1 MSNIQTTPEQLES
14 VLQSLAKNSLD
25 FKVTGTPIKS
35 TLTFNSVSRRIT
47 REDKDVLIFGNEC
60 DSQTMEINGNVCT
73 AHWYQMIP
81 DNFAKMELSCGVFH
95 KLLNKSDAS
104 LVWNSDSEW
113 YNIEWGNSSSYVKI
127 KGCLQA
133 VDLTTDGVDFTT
145 QGEPLTINFYDNS
158 NNLIPHLN
166 TLVLPIDNLPSLQ
179 TVKISYDGGE
189 ENVYSSQNKG
199 FFSGS
204 PTAMSYMGNGH
215 LLSKILYAP
224 NCINIFQ
231 ENNKEVIYKYPT
243 YYEDTGEQWVI
254 AAFDGQ
260 MALSTYQNNSTFNYV
275 DIELVQ
281 NNANVYDV
289 SVNLTSDQKHALDL
303 QHGMNRPIIKIKCG
317 NYEKKIDCF
326 DGIVEEA
333 QNGAI
338 FFGNTDL
345 LNHSSYPSYA
355 NWGFSY
361 RWGSSSLQVEF
372 STTETLPNEDIEI
385 EFIFGDSVS
394 VITPHYIDVSWPSQ
408 SNLHL
413 IKQAL
418 LNHLDIYVGLFFVG
432 DYNSSLTDLTDAF
445 NGCYNLLEFGQI
457 PFYATNFTRCFKDT
471 YFLESIGSFPIT
483 ATNITSCFDHSGVKE
498 INSIP
503 AVTSYNG
510 AFDYCRRL
518 KTIGKWDFVMQQNLT
533 SLFRCCS
540 QNTDL
545 SDFLIAFPSSTQ
557 QDLLKNFLIDT
568 TKSYDVSF
576 APLMIDQA
584 TFSLCYVQGMQ
595 IPISELENTLK
606 GFPVNTTSN
615 PYIVDVTELTDAE
628 TNFSNG
634 EDFTPSVLADAIIKG
649 GRYVSLAES
658 ANSVSSEY
666 FIGLLGPES
675 QYIVGADFSKCT
687 TIKSMTLCFVGCTN
701 LTTVVLPPSLRDNL
715 SAISGDEMSI
725 FQNLALYGTFVGCSA
740 LSSVIG
746 IPNNIEM
753 LIDTFANSGITQA
766 PNIPNS
772 VKVMSGTFAN
782 CENLTSISS
791 LPTSL
796 QLMNSC
802 FSGCSHLTSV
812 PSTITLKPLDNQ
824 FLLLG
829 EESGVVI
836 NEAFNGCKQL
846 TTSVTFTGPI
856 TKMLATFGDCAL
868 ITSVGPI
875 PSTVTDM
882 SSCFKGCHSLTTMP
896 VIPNGVTNLDSSF
909 ALCKALTSMTVL
921 PKTVKNMYQAFS
933 WCAALTSIN
942 IPSEVESLSHAFYG
956 TAITAVPPIPETCS
970 NLDYTFGYCQN
981 LITVKKIPKTVTSMN
996 NSFVHCISLETI
1008 EMWDAPHTLS
1018 YPPETPFSNCPKL
1031 TSVIPKNLYSYTF
1044 LRATVLSSKKSVVQW
1059 NGFDVPF
1066 GDFHYYLDKLPNN
1079 NSAQSIDDE
1088 HSPRITELIAANC
1101 IGADTVVEGSIQYE
1115 LQNTSNKKLKI
1126 TIDEDCLKETVTS
1139 FSKCFK
1145 GCTNVYE
1152 LEFPNS
1158 IETLTSMCEG
1168 CTNLSK
1174 ISTLSDNVRSLNS
1187 AFKGCPNLTSIERMP
1202 AGVNDLTSAFETSSS
1217 ANLDIGEWL
1226 LPLASMTTYPMQ
1238 DAFKNRNGTIG
1249 LNKRK
1254 LSTSSK
1260 KWYLVKF
1267 EVDTTTSPRSCVYS
1281 VYDLDN
1287 NLVKSDSFPIS
1298 TATINLSGKIDE
1310 LVISGDLTS
1319 SKIQKAINYRT
1330 QFTSKTALD
1339 PANPNFVL
1347 WAKDP
1352 KKVVSNF
1359 LNEAEKVES
1368 CPVGTILSG
1377 LYTTAPDG
1385 FLLCNGQEIAQADY
1399 PELYAVIG
1407 SLECCQSKNEGMF
1420 KVPDLRGRFL
1430 EGANGNMGK
1439 RIEAGLPNI
1448 TGSTGSVEYIGTNAI
1463 GAFSAK
1469 NEKCSFNNFQGYRS
1483 TGAVNFSA
1491 SKGETKT
1498 NGTLKTANE
1507 HHVYG
1512 ASDTVQPNS
1521 VCVNYIIKY

>member
-25 FKVTGTPIKS
+25 FKITGTPTKS

-73 AHWYQMIP
+73 AHWYQVIP

-104 LVWNSDSEW
+104 LVWNSDSEC

-127 KGCLQA
+127 KGCLVT

-166 TLVLPIDNLPSLQ
+166 ALVLPIDSLPSLQ

-199 FFSGS
+199 FCYGA
-204 PTAMSYMGNGH
+204 PLAMSYMGNGH

-224 NCINIFQ
+224 NCINIFR

-254 AAFDGQ
+254 AAWEGTMMLF
-260 MALSTYQNNSTFNYV
+260 TYQNNSTFNYV

-281 NNANVYDV
+281 NNANVYNV

-326 DGIVEEA
+326 DGIVEEV

-361 RWGSSSLQVEF
+361 QWGSSSLQVMF
-372 STTETLPNEDIEI
+372 STTETLPDEDIEI

-394 VITPHYIDVSWPSQ
+394 IITPHYIDVSWPSQ

-471 YFLESIGSFPIT
+471 YFLKSIGSFPVT

-518 KTIGKWDFVMQQNLT
+518 KTIEKWDFVMQQNLT

-634 EDFTPSVLADAIIKG
+634 ENFTPSVLADAIIKG
-649 GRYVSLAES
+649 GRYVSLVES

-666 FIGLLGPES
+666 FIHGLADPES
-675 QYIVGADFSKCT
+675 QTQYLVGADFSKCT
-687 TIKSMTLCFVGCTN
+687 TIKSMSACFVGCTN

-725 FQNLALYGTFVGCSA
+725 FQNLALYGTFVSCSA

-746 IPNNIEM
+746 IPNNIEI
-753 LIDTFANSGITQA
+753 LNYTFGESGITQA

-772 VKVMSGTFAN
+772 VKVMSQAFQN

-796 QLMNSC
+796 QIMNSC

-829 EESGVVI
+829 EKPGVVI
-836 NEAFNGCKQL
+836 NDVFNGCEQL

-856 TKMLATFGDCAL
+856 TEMRATFRDCAL
-868 ITSVGPI
+868 ITSVGTI

-882 SSCFKGCHSLTTMP
+882 SSCFGGCHSLTTMP
-896 VIPNGVTNLDSSF
+896 VIPNGVTKLDSSF
-909 ALCKALTSMTVL
+909 EQCNALTSMTVL
-921 PKTVKNMYQAFS
+921 PKTVKNMSYAFHG
-933 WCAALTSIN
+933 CAALTSIN
-942 IPSEVESLSHAFYG
+942 IPAEVENLYHAFYG

-970 NLDYTFGYCQN
+970 NLDYAFSYCQN
-981 LITVKKIPKTVTSMN
+981 LITVKKISKTVISMY
-996 NSFVHCISLETI
+996 NSFAHCISLETI
-1008 EMWDAPHTLS
+1008 EMWDAPHTLF
-1018 YPPETPFSNCPKL
+1018 YPPETPFNNCPNL

-1044 LRATVLSSKKSVVQW
+1044 LRATVFSKLDKSVVQW

-1079 NSAQSIDDE
+1079 DSAQSIDDE
-1088 HSPRITELIAANC
+1088 HSPRITELLAANC
-1101 IGADTVVEGSIQYE
+1101 IGADTAVEGSIQYE

-1126 TIDEDCLKETVTS
+1126 IIDEDCLKETVTS

-1226 LPLASMTTYPMQ
+1226 LPLASMATYPMQ

-1260 KWYLVKF
+1260 RWYLVKF
-1267 EVDTTTSPRSCVYS
+1267 EVDTTTSPHSCVYS

-1287 NLVKSDSFPIS
+1287 NLVRSDSFPTS

-1377 LYTTAPDG
+1377 LYTTAPTG
-1385 FLLCNGQEIAQADY
+1385 FLLCNGQEVAIADY
-1399 PELYAVIG
+1399 FELYTVIG
-1407 SLECCQSKNEGMF
+1407 SLAECQSKNEGMF
-1420 KVPDLRGRFL
+1420 KVPDLRSRFL
-1430 EGANGNMGK
+1430 EGANGNLGN

-1448 TGSTGSVEYIGTNAI
+1448 TGNLNSIMTDSGGSFS
-1463 GAFSAK
+1463 GAFYYNGK
-1469 NEKCSFNNFQGYRS
+1469 LRTRGWQGNDYDEIRHI
-1483 TGAVNFSA
+1483 GFDA
-1491 SKGETKT
+1491 SRLP
-1498 NGTLKTANE
+1498 NSL
-1507 HHVYG
+1507 YG
-1512 ASDTVQPNS
+1512 KSNTVQPPALT
-1521 VCVNYIIKY
+1521 VNYVIKY

>member
-25 FKVTGTPIKS
+25 FKITGTPTKS

-47 REDKDVLIFGNEC
+47 REDNDVLIFGNEC

-104 LVWNSDSEW
+104 LVWNSDSEC

-127 KGCLQA
+127 KGGLGL

-166 TLVLPIDNLPSLQ
+166 ALVLPIDNLPSLQ

-199 FFSGS
+199 FCYAEPS
-204 PTAMSYMGNGH
+204 AMSYMGNGH

-254 AAFDGQ
+254 ATFDGA
-260 MALSTYQNNSTFNYV
+260 MALFTYQNNSTFNYV

-281 NNANVYDV
+281 NNANVYNV

-326 DGIVEEA
+326 DGLVEEA

-361 RWGSSSLQVEF
+361 QWGSSSLQVMF
-372 STTETLPNEDIEI
+372 STTETLPDEDIEI

-394 VITPHYIDVSWPSQ
+394 IITPHYIDVSWPSQ

-471 YFLESIGSFPIT
+471 YFLKSIGSFPIT

-545 SDFLIAFPSSTQ
+545 SDFLIGFPSSTQ
-557 QDLLKNFLIDT
+557 RDLLKNFLIDT

-584 TFSLCYVQGMQ
+584 TLSLCYVQGMQ

-628 TNFSNG
+628 TNSSNLN
-634 EDFTPSVLADAIIKG
+634 EENFTPSVLADAIAKG
-649 GRYVSLAES
+649 GRYVSLVES

-666 FIGLLGPES
+666 FIYGLSGPNS
-675 QYIVGADFSKCT
+675 QYLVGVDFSKCT
-687 TIKSMTLCFVGCTN
+687 TIKSMFLCFAGCTN
-701 LTTVVLPPSLRDNL
+701 LTTAVLPPSLRDNL
-715 SAISGDEMSI
+715 SAVSGDEMSL
-725 FQNLALYGTFVGCSA
+725 FQNVALWGTFTGCSA

-753 LIDTFANSGITQA
+753 LVETFHNSGITQA

-772 VKVMSGTFAN
+772 VKVMASTFLN

-796 QLMNSC
+796 QSMTFC

-829 EESGVVI
+829 EEPGVVI
-836 NEAFNGCKQL
+836 DHAFEGCKQL

-856 TKMLATFGDCAL
+856 TEMFATFYDCAL

-875 PSTVTDM
+875 PSTVTGM
-882 SSCFKGCHSLTTMP
+882 SSCFEGCRSLTTMP
-896 VIPNGVTNLDSSF
+896 VIPNGVTNLGDSF
-909 ALCKALTSMTVL
+909 ALCEALTSMTVL
-921 PKTVKNMYQAFS
+921 PKTVKNMYHAFS
-933 WCAALTSIN
+933 YCSALTSIN
-942 IPSEVESLSHAFYG
+942 IPAEVESLSHAFYG
-956 TAITAVPPIPETCS
+956 TAITEVPPIPETCS
-970 NLDYTFGYCQN
+970 DLYYAFSHCQN
-981 LITVKKIPKTVTSMN
+981 LITVKKIPKTVTSMD
-996 NSFVHCISLETI
+996 NSFTHCTALETI

-1018 YPPETPFSNCPKL
+1018 YPPETPFSGCPNL

-1044 LRATVLSSKKSVVQW
+1044 LRATVFSKLDKSVVQW

-1066 GDFHYYLDKLPNN
+1066 GDFHYYLNKLPNN

-1088 HSPRITELIAANC
+1088 HSPRITELLAANC
-1101 IGADTVVEGSIQYE
+1101 IGADTAVEGSIQYE

-1126 TIDEDCLKETVTS
+1126 IIDEDCLKETVTS

-1217 ANLDIGEWL
+1217 AKLDIGEWL
-1226 LPLASMTTYPMQ
+1226 LPLASMATYPMQ

-1260 KWYLVKF
+1260 RWYLVKF
-1267 EVDTTTSPRSCVYS
+1267 EVDTTTSPHSCVYS

-1330 QFTSKTALD
+1330 PFTSKTALD

-1377 LYTTAPDG
+1377 LYSSAPTG
-1385 FLLCNGQEIAQADY
+1385 FLLCNGQEVAIADY
-1399 PELYAVIG
+1399 FELYTVIG
-1407 SLECCQSKNEGMF
+1407 SLAECQSENEGMF
-1420 KVPDLRGRFL
+1420 KIPNLQDRVLQ
-1430 EGANGNMGK
+1430 GANENLGTYK
-1439 RIEAGLPNI
+1439 EAGLPNI
-1448 TGSTGSVEYIGTNAI
+1448 TGRFRTKAGNHGSCFGLEEFRGCMYGSGSAGGSTDANGGQASRYA
-1463 GAFSAK
+1463 
-1469 NEKCSFNNFQGYRS
+1469 NFD
-1483 TGAVNFSA
+1483 A
-1491 SKGETKT
+1491 SRMP
-1498 NGTLKTANE
+1498 NSI
-1507 HHVYG
+1507 YG
-1512 ASDTVQPNS
+1512 KSNTVQPPALT
-1521 VCVNYIIKY
+1521 VNYVIKY

>member
-25 FKVTGTPIKS
+25 FKVTGTPTKS

-47 REDKDVLIFGNEC
+47 RENNDVFIFGNEC

-104 LVWNSDSEW
+104 LVWNSDSEC

-127 KGCLQA
+127 KGCLIT

-158 NNLIPHLN
+158 NNLIPHINGLI
-166 TLVLPIDNLPSLQ
+166 LPIDYLPSLQ

-199 FFSGS
+199 CCFGF

-215 LLSKILYAP
+215 LLSKILYAS

-254 AAFDGQ
+254 AAWEGTMILF
-260 MALSTYQNNSTFNYV
+260 TYQNISTFNYA

-281 NNANVYDV
+281 NNANVYNV
-289 SVNLTSDQKHALDL
+289 SANLTSDQKHALDL
-303 QHGMNRPIIKIKCG
+303 QHGMDRPIIKIKCG

-326 DGIVEEA
+326 DGIVEEV

-361 RWGSSSLQVEF
+361 QWGSSSLQVMF
-372 STTETLPNEDIEI
+372 STTETLPDEDIEI

-394 VITPHYIDVSWPSQ
+394 IITPHYIDVSWPSQ

-518 KTIGKWDFVMQQNLT
+518 KTIKKWDFVMQQNLT

-557 QDLLKNFLIDT
+557 RDLLKNFLIDT

-584 TFSLCYVQGMQ
+584 TLSLCYVQGMQ

-615 PYIVDVTELTDAE
+615 PYIIDVTELTDAE
-628 TNFSNG
+628 TNFSNEG
-634 EDFTPSVLADAIIKG
+634 NNEENFTPSVLSDAITKG

-666 FIGLLGPES
+666 FIYGLLAPNS
-675 QYIVGADFSKCT
+675 QYLVGADFSKCT
-687 TIKSMTLCFVGCTN
+687 TIKSMSWCFVGCTN

-715 SAISGDEMSI
+715 SAVSGDEMSV
-725 FQNLALYGTFVGCSA
+725 FQNIALYGTFMDCSA

-753 LIDTFANSGITQA
+753 LINTFDKSGITQA

-772 VKVMSGTFAN
+772 VKVMLNTFSN

-796 QLMNSC
+796 QIMNNC

-829 EESGVVI
+829 EEPGVVI
-836 NEAFNGCKQL
+836 NYAFDGCKQL

-856 TKMLATFGDCAL
+856 TKMFETFGDCAL

-882 SSCFKGCHSLTTMP
+882 SNCFNGCHSLTTMP
-896 VIPNGVTNLDSSF
+896 VIPNGVTNLDGSF
-909 ALCKALTSMTVL
+909 AWCEALTSMTVL
-921 PKTVKNMYQAFS
+921 PKTVKNMYYAFEG
-933 WCAALTSIN
+933 CAALTSIN
-942 IPSEVESLSHAFYG
+942 IPAEVKYLSYAFYE
-956 TAITAVPPIPETCS
+956 TAITVVPPIPETCS
-970 NLDYTFGYCQN
+970 SLDYTFYSCQN
-981 LITVKKIPKTVTSMN
+981 LITVKKIPKTVTSMD
-996 NSFVHCISLETI
+996 NSFAHCISLETI

-1018 YPPETPFSNCPKL
+1018 YPPESPFNNCPNL

-1044 LRATVLSSKKSVVQW
+1044 LRATVLSRKKSVVQW

-1088 HSPRITELIAANC
+1088 HSPRITELLAANC
-1101 IGADTVVEGSIQYE
+1101 VGADTAVKGSIQYE

-1126 TIDEDCLKETVTS
+1126 IIDEDCLKETVTS

-1152 LEFPNS
+1152 LKFPNS

-1174 ISTLSDNVRSLNS
+1174 VSTLSDNVRSLNS

-1217 ANLDIGEWL
+1217 ANLDIGEWF
-1226 LPLASMTTYPMQ
+1226 LPLASMATYPMQ

-1260 KWYLVKF
+1260 RWYLVKF
-1267 EVDTTTSPRSCVYS
+1267 EVDTTTSPHSCVYS

-1287 NLVKSDSFPIS
+1287 NLVKSDSFPTS

-1368 CPVGTILSG
+1368 CPVGTIMSG
-1377 LYTTAPDG
+1377 LYSSAPTG
-1385 FLLCNGQEIAQADY
+1385 FLLCNGQEVAIADY
-1399 PELYAVIG
+1399 FELYTVIG

-1420 KVPDLRGRFL
+1420 KIPDLMGRFL
-1430 EGANGNMGK
+1430 EGANGNLGK

-1448 TGSTGSVEYIGTNAI
+1448 TGRFGTKSGNNGSTFGLKEFSGCMYGSGSARGFVDSSGSPENKYANFDASRSSAI
-1463 GAFSAK
+1463 
-1469 NEKCSFNNFQGYRS
+1469 
-1483 TGAVNFSA
+1483 
-1491 SKGETKT
+1491 
-1498 NGTLKTANE
+1498 
-1507 HHVYG
+1507 YG
-1512 ASDTVQPNS
+1512 KSDTVQPNS

>member
-73 AHWYQMIP
+73 AHWNQMIP

-104 LVWNSDSEW
+104 LVWNSDSEC

-127 KGCLQA
+127 KGGLGA

-166 TLVLPIDNLPSLQ
+166 ALVLPIDNLPSLQ

-199 FFSGS
+199 CCYGEPS
-204 PTAMSYMGNGH
+204 AMSYMGNGH

-231 ENNKEVIYKYPT
+231 EENKEVIYKYPT

-260 MALSTYQNNSTFNYV
+260 MALFTYQNNSTFNYV

-289 SVNLTSDQKHALDL
+289 SANLTSDQKHALDL

-372 STTETLPNEDIEI
+372 STTETLPDEDIEI

-518 KTIGKWDFVMQQNLT
+518 KTIGNWDFVMQQNLT

-545 SDFLIAFPSSTQ
+545 SDFLIAFPSNTQ
-557 QDLLKNFLIDT
+557 RDLLKNFLIDT

-584 TFSLCYVQGMQ
+584 TLSLCYVQGMQ

-634 EDFTPSVLADAIIKG
+634 EDFTPSVLADAITKG

-666 FIGLLGPES
+666 FIYGLSDPNS
-675 QYIVGADFSKCT
+675 QTQYLVGADFSKCT
-687 TIKSMTLCFVGCTN
+687 TIKSMSACFLVCTN

-715 SAISGDEMSI
+715 SAVSGDEMSV
-725 FQNLALYGTFVGCSA
+725 FQNVALYYTFSGCSA

-753 LIDTFANSGITQA
+753 LIDTFDNSGITQA

-772 VKVMSGTFAN
+772 VKVMSGTFYG

-796 QLMNSC
+796 QFMGSC

-829 EESGVVI
+829 EEPGVVI
-836 NEAFNGCKQL
+836 NHTFENCKQL

-856 TKMLATFGDCAL
+856 TKMFGTFYGCAS

-882 SSCFKGCHSLTTMP
+882 SSCFEGCHSLTTMP

-909 ALCKALTSMTVL
+909 ALCEALTSMTVL
-921 PKTVKNMYQAFS
+921 PKTVKNMYHAFS
-933 WCAALTSIN
+933 YCSALTSIN
-942 IPSEVESLSHAFYG
+942 IPAEVESLHYAFYE
-956 TAITAVPPIPETCS
+956 TAITVVPPIPETCS
-970 NLDYTFGYCQN
+970 DLDYAFGYCQN
-981 LITVKKIPKTVTSMN
+981 LITVKKIPKTVTSMDS
-996 NSFVHCISLETI
+996 SFDHCINLETI

-1018 YPPETPFSNCPKL
+1018 YPPGSPFSNCPNL

-1044 LRATVLSSKKSVVQW
+1044 LRATVFSSKKSVVQW

-1079 NSAQSIDDE
+1079 DSAQSIDDE
-1088 HSPRITELIAANC
+1088 HSPRITELLAANC
-1101 IGADTVVEGSIQYE
+1101 VGADTAVEGSIQYE

-1126 TIDEDCLKETVTS
+1126 IIDEDCLKETVTS

-1226 LPLASMTTYPMQ
+1226 LPLASMATYPMQ

-1260 KWYLVKF
+1260 RWYLVKF
-1267 EVDTTTSPRSCVYS
+1267 EVDTTTSPHSCVYS

-1287 NLVKSDSFPIS
+1287 NLVKSDSFPTS

-1352 KKVVSNF
+1352 TKVVSNF
-1359 LNEAEKVES
+1359 LNEAGKVES

-1377 LYTTAPDG
+1377 LYTTAPEG
-1385 FLLCNGQEIAQADY
+1385 FLLCNGQEVAIADY
-1399 PELYAVIG
+1399 FELYTVIG
-1407 SLECCQSKNEGMF
+1407 SLAECQSKNEGMF
-1420 KVPDLRGRFL
+1420 KLPNLQDRVLQ
-1430 EGANGNMGK
+1430 GANENLGTMK
-1439 RIEAGLPNI
+1439 EAGLPNI
-1448 TGSTGSVEYIGTNAI
+1448 TGNMNSMMTDAGGSFSGAIYVTGIPRVRGWAGVDSNEIRSLALD
-1463 GAFSAK
+1463 ASRSSA
-1469 NEKCSFNNFQGYRS
+1469 
-1483 TGAVNFSA
+1483 
-1491 SKGETKT
+1491 
-1498 NGTLKTANE
+1498 
-1507 HHVYG
+1507 VYG
-1512 ASDTVQPNS
+1512 KSNTVQMAAM
-1521 VCVNYIIKY
+1521 CINYVIKY

>member
-35 TLTFNSVSRRIT
+35 TLAFNSVSRRIT
-47 REDKDVLIFGNEC
+47 REDNDVFIFGNEC
-60 DSQTMEINGNVCT
+60 DSQKMEINGNVCT

-104 LVWNSDSEW
+104 LVWNSDSEC

-127 KGCLQA
+127 KGCLTA

-166 TLVLPIDNLPSLQ
+166 GLALPIDNLPSLQ

-199 FFSGS
+199 CCFGV

-224 NCINIFQ
+224 NCINIFR
-231 ENNKEVIYKYPT
+231 ENNKEVIYEYPT

-254 AAFDGQ
+254 AAFKGS
-260 MALSTYQNNSTFNYV
+260 MALFTYQNNSTFNYV
-275 DIELVQ
+275 DIELVP
-281 NNANVYDV
+281 NNANVYNV
-289 SVNLTSDQKHALDL
+289 LVNLTSDQKHALDL

-345 LNHSSYPSYA
+345 LNHSGYPSYA

-361 RWGSSSLQVEF
+361 QWGSSSLQVMF
-372 STTETLPNEDIEI
+372 STTETLPDEDIEI

-471 YFLESIGSFPIT
+471 YFLKSIGSFPVT

-518 KTIGKWDFVMQQNLT
+518 KTIGNWDFVMQQNLT

-557 QDLLKNFLIDT
+557 RDLLKNFLIDT

-584 TFSLCYVQGMQ
+584 TLSLCYVQGMQ

-628 TNFSNG
+628 TNLLNA
-634 EDFTPSVLADAIIKG
+634 EDFTPSVLVDAITKG

-666 FIGLLGPES
+666 FIYGLSDPNSNS
-675 QYIVGADFSKCT
+675 QYLVGADFSKCT
-687 TIKSMTLCFVGCTN
+687 TIKSMSACFVACTN
-701 LTTVVLPPSLRDNL
+701 LTTVVLPPSLRDNP
-715 SAISGDEMSI
+715 SAISGDEMSP
-725 FQNLALYGTFVGCSA
+725 FQNVALYGTFTGCSA

-753 LIDTFANSGITQA
+753 LVNTFENSGITQA

-772 VKVMSGTFAN
+772 VKVMKGTFAS

-796 QLMNSC
+796 QLMNDC

-824 FLLLG
+824 FLLWG
-829 EESGVVI
+829 EKPGVVI
-836 NEAFNGCKQL
+836 DYAFDGCKQL

-856 TKMLATFGDCAL
+856 TEMRSTFCDCAL

-882 SSCFKGCHSLTTMP
+882 MNCFSGCHSLTTMP
-896 VIPNGVTNLDSSF
+896 VIPNGVTNLAESF
-909 ALCKALTSMTVL
+909 ELCKALTSMTVL
-921 PKTVKNMYQAFS
+921 PKTVKNMSHAFS
-933 WCAALTSIN
+933 WCSALTSIN
-942 IPSEVESLSHAFYG
+942 IPAEVESLYHAFYG
-956 TAITAVPPIPETCS
+956 TAITEVPPIPETCS
-970 NLDYTFGYCQN
+970 DLDYAFYSCQN

-996 NSFVHCISLETI
+996 YSFTHCISLETI

-1018 YPPETPFSNCPKL
+1018 YPPETPFSNCPNL

-1044 LRATVLSSKKSVVQW
+1044 LRATVFSTEKSVVQW

-1079 NSAQSIDDE
+1079 DSAQSIDDE
-1088 HSPRITELIAANC
+1088 HSPRITELLAANC
-1101 IGADTVVEGSIQYE
+1101 VGADTAVEGSIQYE

-1126 TIDEDCLKETVTS
+1126 IIDEDCLKETVTS

-1226 LPLASMTTYPMQ
+1226 LPLASMATYPMQ

-1260 KWYLVKF
+1260 RWYLVKF
-1267 EVDTTTSPRSCVYS
+1267 EVDTTTSPHSCVYS

-1287 NLVKSDSFPIS
+1287 NLVKSDSFPTS
-1298 TATINLSGKIDE
+1298 TATINLSGRIDE

-1330 QFTSKTALD
+1330 PFTSKTALD

-1359 LNEAEKVES
+1359 LNESEKVES

-1377 LYTTAPDG
+1377 LYTTAPEG
-1385 FLLCNGQEIAQADY
+1385 FLLCSGQEVAIADY
-1399 PELYAVIG
+1399 FELYTVIG
-1407 SLECCQSKNEGMF
+1407 SLAICQSKNEGMF
-1420 KVPDLRGRFL
+1420 KVPDLQGRFL
-1430 EGANGNMGK
+1430 QGANGNLGK

-1448 TGSTGSVEYIGTNAI
+1448 TGQSGQAEYVGSNAS
-1463 GAFSAK
+1463 GAFYAIPQYGSLA
-1469 NEKCSFNNFQGYRS
+1469 NFADTRS
-1483 TGAVNFSA
+1483 TSA
-1491 SKGETKT
+1491 FGFDASRS
-1498 NGTLKTANE
+1498 NNI
-1507 HHVYG
+1507 YG
-1512 ASDTVQPNS
+1512 KSDTVQPPALT
-1521 VCVNYIIKY
+1521 VNYVIKY

>member
-25 FKVTGTPIKS
+25 FKVTGTPTKS

-60 DSQTMEINGNVCT
+60 DSQTMKINGNVCT

-104 LVWNSDSEW
+104 LVWNSDLEC

-127 KGCLQA
+127 KGCLVT

-166 TLVLPIDNLPSLQ
+166 ALVFHLDSLPSLQ

-199 FFSGS
+199 LCFGL

-215 LLSKILYAP
+215 LLSKMLYAP

-254 AAFDGQ
+254 AAWDGF
-260 MALSTYQNNSTFNYV
+260 MMLFTYQNNSTFNYA

-281 NNANVYDV
+281 NNANVYNV

-326 DGIVEEA
+326 DGIVEEVR
-333 QNGAI
+333 NGAI

-345 LNHSSYPSYA
+345 LNYSSYPSYA

-361 RWGSSSLQVEF
+361 KWGSSSLQVMF
-372 STTETLPNEDIEI
+372 STTETLPDEDIEI

-394 VITPHYIDVSWPSQ
+394 IITPHYIDVSWPSQ

-471 YFLESIGSFPIT
+471 YFLKSIGSFPVT

-545 SDFLIAFPSSTQ
+545 SDFLIEFPSSTQ
-557 QDLLKNFLIDT
+557 RDLLKNFLIDT

-606 GFPVNTTSN
+606 EFPVNTISN

-628 TNFSNG
+628 TNFSRE
-634 EDFTPSVLADAIIKG
+634 EDFTPSVLSDAITKG

-666 FIGLLGPES
+666 FIYGLSEYGLSDPNL
-675 QYIVGADFSKCT
+675 QYLVGADFSKCT
-687 TIKSMTLCFVGCTN
+687 TIKSMSCCFAGCTN

-715 SAISGDEMSI
+715 SAVSGDEMSV
-725 FQNLALYGTFVGCSA
+725 FQNVALYCTFTDCPA

-746 IPNNIEM
+746 IPNNIEI
-753 LIDTFANSGITQA
+753 LINTFDNSGITQV

-772 VKVMSGTFAN
+772 VKGMIGTFAN

-796 QLMNSC
+796 QIMNSC

-829 EESGVVI
+829 EKSGVVI
-836 NEAFNGCKQL
+836 NDAFNGCKQL

-856 TKMLATFGDCAL
+856 TKMFATFRDCAL

-882 SSCFKGCHSLTTMP
+882 SNCFKGCHSLTTMP

-909 ALCKALTSMTVL
+909 ELCEALTTMTVL
-921 PKTVKNMYQAFS
+921 PKTVKNMNSAFKG
-933 WCAALTSIN
+933 CAALTSIN
-942 IPSEVESLSHAFYG
+942 IPAEVEILRYAFYG
-956 TAITAVPPIPETCS
+956 TAITEVPPIPETCS
-970 NLDYTFGYCQN
+970 GLDYTFYSCQN
-981 LITVKKIPKTVTSMN
+981 LITVKKIPKTVTSMY
-996 NSFVHCISLETI
+996 NSFAHCITLETI

-1018 YPPETPFSNCPKL
+1018 YPPESPFDNCPNL

-1088 HSPRITELIAANC
+1088 HSPRITELLAANC
-1101 IGADTVVEGSIQYE
+1101 IGADTAVEGSIQYE

-1126 TIDEDCLKETVTS
+1126 IIDEDCLKETVTS

-1217 ANLDIGEWL
+1217 ANLDIGEWF
-1226 LPLASMTTYPMQ
+1226 LPLASMATYPMQ

-1260 KWYLVKF
+1260 RWYLVKF
-1267 EVDTTTSPRSCVYS
+1267 EVDTTTSPHSCVYS

-1287 NLVKSDSFPIS
+1287 NLVKSDSFPTS

-1377 LYTTAPDG
+1377 LYSSAPTG
-1385 FLLCNGQEIAQADY
+1385 FLLCNGQEVAIADY
-1399 PELYAVIG
+1399 PELYTVIG
-1407 SLECCQSKNEGMF
+1407 SLECCQSKNEGLF
-1420 KVPDLRGRFL
+1420 KIPDLMGRFL
-1430 EGANGNMGK
+1430 EGANGNLGK

-1448 TGSTGSVEYIGTNAI
+1448 TGNLNSIMTDSGGSFL
-1463 GAFSAK
+1463 GAFYYNGK
-1469 NEKCSFNNFQGYRS
+1469 PRTRGWQGNDYDEIRNI
-1483 TGAVNFSA
+1483 GFDA
-1491 SKGETKT
+1491 SRLP
-1498 NGTLKTANE
+1498 NSL
-1507 HHVYG
+1507 YG
-1512 ASDTVQPNS
+1512 KSNTVQPNS

>member
-25 FKVTGTPIKS
+25 FKVTGTPTKS
-35 TLTFNSVSRRIT
+35 TLTFNSVSKRIT

-104 LVWNSDSEW
+104 LVWNSDSEC

-127 KGCLQA
+127 KGSLVT

-166 TLVLPIDNLPSLQ
+166 ALALPLDSLPSLQ

-199 FFSGS
+199 VCLGA

-215 LLSKILYAP
+215 LLSKMLYAP

-231 ENNKEVIYKYPT
+231 ENNKEVIYKYPP

-254 AAFDGQ
+254 AASERGMMLF
-260 MALSTYQNNSTFNYV
+260 TYQNNSTFNYA

-281 NNANVYDV
+281 SNANVYNV

-326 DGIVEEA
+326 DGIVEEVR
-333 QNGAI
+333 NGAI

-361 RWGSSSLQVEF
+361 KWGSSSLQVMF
-372 STTETLPNEDIEI
+372 STTETLPDEDIEI

-471 YFLESIGSFPIT
+471 YFLESIGSFPAT

-557 QDLLKNFLIDT
+557 QNLLKNFLTDT

-584 TFSLCYVQGMQ
+584 TLSLCYVQGMQ

-628 TNFSNG
+628 TNASIENG
-634 EDFTPSVLADAIIKG
+634 EVLTPSVLADAITKG

-666 FIGLLGPES
+666 FIYGLSDPNS
-675 QYIVGADFSKCT
+675 QTQYLVGADFSKCT
-687 TIKSMTLCFVGCTN
+687 TIKSMAICFNMCTN

-715 SAISGDEMSI
+715 SAVSGDEMSV
-725 FQNLALYGTFVGCSA
+725 FQNVALYGTFAGCPA

-753 LIDTFANSGITQA
+753 LINTFANSGITQA

-772 VKVMSGTFAN
+772 VKVMLGTFAN

-836 NEAFNGCKQL
+836 NDAFNGCKQL

-856 TKMLATFGDCAL
+856 TKMFATFYDCAL

-882 SSCFKGCHSLTTMP
+882 STCFEGCHSLTTMP
-896 VIPNGVTNLDSSF
+896 VIPNGVTNLGSSF
-909 ALCKALTSMTVL
+909 AWCKALTTMTVL
-921 PKTVKNMYQAFS
+921 PKTVKNMYSAFKG
-933 WCAALTSIN
+933 CAALTNIN
-942 IPSEVESLSHAFYG
+942 IPAEVESLSHAFYG
-956 TAITAVPPIPETCS
+956 TAITEVPPIPETCS
-970 NLDYTFGYCQN
+970 GLDYTFYSCQN
-981 LITVKKIPKTVTSMN
+981 LITVKKIPKTLTSMN
-996 NSFVHCISLETI
+996 YSFNNCISLETI

-1018 YPPETPFSNCPKL
+1018 YPPGTPFSNCPNL

-1088 HSPRITELIAANC
+1088 HSPRITELLAANC
-1101 IGADTVVEGSIQYE
+1101 IGADTAVEGSIQYE

-1126 TIDEDCLKETVTS
+1126 IIDEDCLKETVTS

-1217 ANLDIGEWL
+1217 ANLDIGEWF
-1226 LPLASMTTYPMQ
+1226 LPLASMATYPMQ

-1260 KWYLVKF
+1260 RWYLVKF
-1267 EVDTTTSPRSCVYS
+1267 EIDTTTSPHSCVYS

-1377 LYTTAPDG
+1377 LYTTAPEG
-1385 FLLCNGQEIAQADY
+1385 FLLCSGQEVAIADY
-1399 PELYAVIG
+1399 FELYTVIG
-1407 SLECCQSKNEGMF
+1407 SLAECQSENEGMF
-1420 KVPDLRGRFL
+1420 KIPNLQDRVLQ
-1430 EGANGNMGK
+1430 GANENLGTYK
-1439 RIEAGLPNI
+1439 EAGLPNI
-1448 TGSTGSVEYIGTNAI
+1448 TGNLNNIMTRLGGSYS
-1463 GAFSAK
+1463 GAFYANVTPYVRGWVGMDADEIRDIGFDASRSSAI
-1469 NEKCSFNNFQGYRS
+1469 
-1483 TGAVNFSA
+1483 
-1491 SKGETKT
+1491 
-1498 NGTLKTANE
+1498 
-1507 HHVYG
+1507 YG
-1512 ASDTVQPNS
+1512 KSNTVQPPALT
-1521 VCVNYIIKY
+1521 VNYVIKY

>member
-1 MSNIQTTPEQLES
+1 
-14 VLQSLAKNSLD
+14 
-25 FKVTGTPIKS
+25 
-35 TLTFNSVSRRIT
+35 
-47 REDKDVLIFGNEC
+47 
-60 DSQTMEINGNVCT
+60 
-73 AHWYQMIP
+73 
-81 DNFAKMELSCGVFH
+81 
-95 KLLNKSDAS
+95 
-104 LVWNSDSEW
+104 
-113 YNIEWGNSSSYVKI
+113 
-127 KGCLQA
+127 
-133 VDLTTDGVDFTT
+133 
-145 QGEPLTINFYDNS
+145 
-158 NNLIPHLN
+158 
-166 TLVLPIDNLPSLQ
+166 
-179 TVKISYDGGE
+179 
-189 ENVYSSQNKG
+189 
-199 FFSGS
+199 
-204 PTAMSYMGNGH
+204 MGNGH

-254 AAFDGQ
+254 AAFESG
-260 MALSTYQNNSTFNYV
+260 MMLFTYQNNSTFNYA

-281 NNANVYDV
+281 SNANVYNV

-326 DGIVEEA
+326 DGIVEEVR
-333 QNGAI
+333 NGAI

-345 LNHSSYPSYA
+345 LNYSSYPSYA

-361 RWGSSSLQVEF
+361 KWGSSSLQVMF
-372 STTETLPNEDIEI
+372 STTETLPDEDIEI

-394 VITPHYIDVSWPSQ
+394 IITPHYIDVSWPSQ

-471 YFLESIGSFPIT
+471 YFLKSIGSFPVT

-545 SDFLIAFPSSTQ
+545 SDFLIEFPSSTQ
-557 QDLLKNFLIDT
+557 RDLLKNFLIDT

-615 PYIVDVTELTDAE
+615 PYIVDVIELTDAE
-628 TNFSNG
+628 TNSSN
-634 EDFTPSVLADAIIKG
+634 EENFTPSVLADAIAKG

-666 FIGLLGPES
+666 FIYGLSDPNS
-675 QYIVGADFSKCT
+675 QTQYLVGADFSKCT
-687 TIKSMTLCFVGCTN
+687 TIKSMAMCFIMCTN
-701 LTTVVLPPSLRDNL
+701 LTTAVLPPSLRDNL
-715 SAISGDEMSI
+715 SAVSGDEMSV
-725 FQNLALYGTFVGCSA
+725 FQNVALYSTFAGCSA

-746 IPNNIEM
+746 IPNNIET
-753 LIDTFANSGITQA
+753 LSNTFDNSGITQA

-772 VKVMSGTFAN
+772 VKVMLGTFAN

-829 EESGVVI
+829 EKSGVVI
-836 NEAFNGCKQL
+836 DFAFNGCKQL

-856 TKMLATFGDCAL
+856 TKMFATFRDCAL

-882 SSCFKGCHSLTTMP
+882 SRCFNGCHSLTTMP
-896 VIPNGVTNLDSSF
+896 VIPNGVTNLDESF
-909 ALCKALTSMTVL
+909 AWCKALTTMTVL
-921 PKTVKNMYQAFS
+921 PKTVKNMHYAFKG
-933 WCAALTSIN
+933 CAALTSIN
-942 IPSEVESLSHAFYG
+942 IPAEVESLHSAFYG
-956 TAITAVPPIPETCS
+956 TAITVVPPIPETCS
-970 NLDYTFGYCQN
+970 DLSYTFYSCQN
-981 LITVKKIPKTVTSMN
+981 LITVKKIPKTLTSMYY
-996 NSFVHCISLETI
+996 SFTHCITLETI

-1018 YPPETPFSNCPKL
+1018 YPPESPFDNCPNL

-1044 LRATVLSSKKSVVQW
+1044 LRATVLSEKKSVVQW

-1079 NSAQSIDDE
+1079 DSAQSIDDE
-1088 HSPRITELIAANC
+1088 HSPRITELLAANC
-1101 IGADTVVEGSIQYE
+1101 VGADTAVEGSIQYE

-1217 ANLDIGEWL
+1217 ANLDIGEWF

-1260 KWYLVKF
+1260 RWYLVKF
-1267 EVDTTTSPRSCVYS
+1267 EVDTTTSPYSCVYS

-1385 FLLCNGQEIAQADY
+1385 FLLCNGQEVAIADY
-1399 PELYAVIG
+1399 FELYTVIG
-1407 SLECCQSKNEGMF
+1407 ALAECQSENEGMF
-1420 KVPDLRGRFL
+1420 KLPDLREVVL
-1430 EGANGNMGK
+1430 VGA
-1439 RIEAGLPNI
+1439 
-1448 TGSTGSVEYIGTNAI
+1448 GTNDSLSIANHDTYNVGEFKDDQLQGHLHNYNTDNSRYEGWIWHQI
-1463 GAFSAK
+1463 GEERYGGIGKTS
-1469 NEKCSFNNFQGYRS
+1469 SPQSDG
-1483 TGAVNFSA
+1483 
-1491 SKGETKT
+1491 T
-1498 NGTLKTANE
+1498 NGTPRIGSTTHGKQ
-1507 HHVYG
+1507 VG
-1512 ASDTVQPNS
+1512 
-1521 VCVNYIIKY
+1521 VNVVIKY

>member
-47 REDKDVLIFGNEC
+47 REDKDVDIFGNEC

-104 LVWNSDSEW
+104 LVWNSDSEC

-127 KGCLQA
+127 KGSLVT

-166 TLVLPIDNLPSLQ
+166 ALALPLDSLPSLQ

-199 FFSGS
+199 FCFGY

-215 LLSKILYAP
+215 LLSKMLYAP

-231 ENNKEVIYKYPT
+231 ENNKEVIYEYPT

-254 AAFDGQ
+254 AAFSRW
-260 MALSTYQNNSTFNYV
+260 MLLFTYQNNSTFNYA

-281 NNANVYDV
+281 SNANVYNV

-326 DGIVEEA
+326 DGIVEEV

-345 LNHSSYPSYA
+345 LNHSNYPSYA

-361 RWGSSSLQVEF
+361 RWGSSSLQVVF
-372 STTETLPNEDIEI
+372 STTETLPDEDIEI

-394 VITPHYIDVSWPSQ
+394 IITPHYIDVSWPSQ

-471 YFLESIGSFPIT
+471 YFLKSIGSFPVT

-557 QDLLKNFLIDT
+557 RDLLKNFLIDT

-584 TFSLCYVQGMQ
+584 TLSLCYVQGMQ

-628 TNFSNG
+628 TNSSIEENS
-634 EDFTPSVLADAIIKG
+634 TPSVLADAITKG

-666 FIGLLGPES
+666 FICGLSDPNS
-675 QYIVGADFSKCT
+675 QTQYLVGADFSKCT
-687 TIKSMTLCFVGCTN
+687 TIKSMSWCFVGCTN
-701 LTTVVLPPSLRDNL
+701 LKTVVLPPSLRDNL
-715 SAISGDEMSI
+715 SAVSGDEMSV
-725 FQNLALYGTFVGCSA
+725 FQNVALYGTFMGYSV

-753 LIDTFANSGITQA
+753 LIDTFDNSGITQA

-772 VKVMSGTFAN
+772 VKVMLGTFLN

-796 QLMNSC
+796 QVMNFC

-824 FLLLG
+824 FLLFG

-836 NEAFNGCKQL
+836 THAFDGCKQL

-856 TKMLATFGDCAL
+856 TEMVGTFAGCAL

-882 SSCFKGCHSLTTMP
+882 RYCFEGCHSLTTMP
-896 VIPNGVTNLDSSF
+896 VIPNGVTSLDESF
-909 ALCKALTSMTVL
+909 AWCKALTTMTVL
-921 PKTVKNMYQAFS
+921 PKTVKNMYSAFRG
-933 WCAALTSIN
+933 CAALTSIN
-942 IPSEVESLSHAFYG
+942 IPAEVESLSHAFYG
-956 TAITAVPPIPETCS
+956 TAITEVPPIPETCS
-970 NLDYTFGYCQN
+970 NLDYTFYSCQN

-996 NSFVHCISLETI
+996 YSFTHCITLETI

-1018 YPPETPFSNCPKL
+1018 YPPESPFDNCPNL

-1044 LRATVLSSKKSVVQW
+1044 LRATVLSGEKSVVQW

-1088 HSPRITELIAANC
+1088 HSPRITELLAANC
-1101 IGADTVVEGSIQYE
+1101 IGADTAVEGSIQYE

-1126 TIDEDCLKETVTS
+1126 IIDEDCLKETVTS

-1174 ISTLSDNVRSLNS
+1174 VSTLSDNVRSLNS

-1217 ANLDIGEWL
+1217 ANLDIGEWF
-1226 LPLASMTTYPMQ
+1226 LPLASMATYPMQ

-1260 KWYLVKF
+1260 RWYLVKF
-1267 EVDTTTSPRSCVYS
+1267 EVDTTTSPYSCVYS

-1377 LYTTAPDG
+1377 LYTTAPEG
-1385 FLLCNGQEIAQADY
+1385 FLLCSGQEVAIADY

-1407 SLECCQSKNEGMF
+1407 SLKCCQSKNEGMF
-1420 KVPDLRGRFL
+1420 KIPDLRGRFL
-1430 EGANGNMGK
+1430 EGANGNLGK

-1448 TGSTGSVEYIGTNAI
+1448 TGNLNGIMTSGGGSFS
-1463 GAFSAK
+1463 GAFH
-1469 NEKCSFNNFQGYRS
+1469 Y
-1483 TGAVNFSA
+1483 
-1491 SKGETKT
+1491 
-1498 NGTLKTANE
+1498 NGTPQTRGWQGNE
-1507 HHVYG
+1507 YDEIRNIRFDASRLPNSLYG
-1512 ASDTVQPNS
+1512 KSNTVQPNS

>member
-14 VLQSLAKNSLD
+14 VLQSLTKNSLD
-25 FKVTGTPIKS
+25 FKITGTPIKS

-47 REDKDVLIFGNEC
+47 REDNGVFIFGNEC
-60 DSQTMEINGNVCT
+60 DSQKMEINGNVCT
-73 AHWYQMIP
+73 ARWNQMIP

-104 LVWNSDSEW
+104 LVWNSDSEC

-127 KGCLQA
+127 KGCLAA

-166 TLVLPIDNLPSLQ
+166 ALVLPIGNLPSLQ

-199 FFSGS
+199 CCFGV

-224 NCINIFQ
+224 NCINIFR

-254 AAFDGQ
+254 AAWEGQ
-260 MALSTYQNNSTFNYV
+260 MMLFTYQNNSTFNYV

-281 NNANVYDV
+281 NNANVYNV
-289 SVNLTSDQKHALDL
+289 LVNLTSDQKHALDL

-333 QNGAI
+333 QNGGI

-361 RWGSSSLQVEF
+361 LWGSSSLQVVF
-372 STTETLPNEDIEI
+372 STTETLPDEDIEI

-394 VITPHYIDVSWPSQ
+394 IITPHYIDVSWPSQ

-471 YFLESIGSFPIT
+471 YFLKSIGSFPVT

-557 QDLLKNFLIDT
+557 RDLLKNFLIDT

-584 TFSLCYVQGMQ
+584 TLSLCYVQGMQ

-606 GFPVNTTSN
+606 EFPVNTTSN

-628 TNFSNG
+628 TNLLNG
-634 EDFTPSVLADAIIKG
+634 EDFTPSVLADAITKG

-666 FIGLLGPES
+666 FIYGLSDPNSNS
-675 QYIVGADFSKCT
+675 QYLVGADFSKCT
-687 TIKSMTLCFVGCTN
+687 TIKSMSACFVFCTN

-715 SAISGDEMSI
+715 SAISSDGMST
-725 FQNLALYGTFVGCSA
+725 FQNVALYGTFTDCSA

-753 LIDTFANSGITQA
+753 LIETFHNSGITQA

-772 VKVMSGTFAN
+772 VKVMSGTFLN

-796 QLMNSC
+796 QFMNSC

-829 EESGVVI
+829 EEPGVVI
-836 NEAFNGCKQL
+836 NNTFDGCKQL

-856 TKMLATFGDCAL
+856 TEMRSTFCDCAL

-882 SSCFKGCHSLTTMP
+882 MNCFSGCHSLTTMP
-896 VIPNGVTNLDSSF
+896 VIPNGVTNLAESF
-909 ALCKALTSMTVL
+909 ELCKALTSMTVL
-921 PKTVKNMYQAFS
+921 PKTVKNMSHAFS
-933 WCAALTSIN
+933 WCSALTSIN
-942 IPSEVESLSHAFYG
+942 IPAEVKSLYHAFYG
-956 TAITAVPPIPETCS
+956 TAITEVPPIPETCS
-970 NLDYTFGYCQN
+970 NLDYAFYSCQN
-981 LITVKKIPKTVTSMN
+981 LITVKKIPKTVTSMKY
-996 NSFVHCISLETI
+996 SFTHCISLETI

-1018 YPPETPFSNCPKL
+1018 YPPETPFSNCPNL

-1044 LRATVLSSKKSVVQW
+1044 LRATVFSTEKSVVQW

-1088 HSPRITELIAANC
+1088 HSPRITELLAANC
-1101 IGADTVVEGSIQYE
+1101 VGADTAVEGSIQYE

-1226 LPLASMTTYPMQ
+1226 LPLASMATYPMQ

-1260 KWYLVKF
+1260 RWYLVKF
-1267 EVDTTTSPRSCVYS
+1267 EVDTTTSPHSCVYS

-1287 NLVKSDSFPIS
+1287 NLVKSDNFPIS

-1310 LVISGDLTS
+1310 LVISGDLPS

-1359 LNEAEKVES
+1359 LVES

-1377 LYTTAPDG
+1377 LYSSAPTG
-1385 FLLCNGQEIAQADY
+1385 FLLCNGQEVAIADY
-1399 PELYAVIG
+1399 FELYTVIG
-1407 SLECCQSKNEGMF
+1407 SLAECQSENEGMF
-1420 KVPDLRGRFL
+1420 KIPDLREVVL
-1430 EGANGNMGK
+1430 VGAGESTRANIVAHDVYTVGQFKDDQLQTHKHYRYSERRNGWNVAPQVGGSFGYLALDST
-1439 RIEAGLPNI
+1439 EYNNGGLVGEPFSCRE
-1448 TGSTGSVEYIGTNAI
+1448 GSTTHGKQVG
-1463 GAFSAK
+1463 
-1469 NEKCSFNNFQGYRS
+1469 
-1483 TGAVNFSA
+1483 
-1491 SKGETKT
+1491 
-1498 NGTLKTANE
+1498 
-1507 HHVYG
+1507 
-1512 ASDTVQPNS
+1512 
-1521 VCVNYIIKY
+1521 VNYIIKY

>member
-25 FKVTGTPIKS
+25 FKVTGTPTKS

-47 REDKDVLIFGNEC
+47 REDKDVFIFGNEC

-104 LVWNSDSEW
+104 LVWNSDSEC

-166 TLVLPIDNLPSLQ
+166 ALVLPIDNLPSLQ

-199 FFSGS
+199 CCCGA
-204 PTAMSYMGNGH
+204 PIAMSYMGNGH

-254 AAFDGQ
+254 AAFNGA
-260 MALSTYQNNSTFNYV
+260 MALFTYQNNSTFNYV

-281 NNANVYDV
+281 NNANVYNV

-326 DGIVEEA
+326 DGIVEEV

-345 LNHSSYPSYA
+345 LNHSLYPSYA

-361 RWGSSSLQVEF
+361 QWGSSSLQVMF
-372 STTETLPNEDIEI
+372 STTETLPDEDIEI

-394 VITPHYIDVSWPSQ
+394 VITPHYIDISWPSQ

-471 YFLESIGSFPIT
+471 YFLKSIGSFPIT

-545 SDFLIAFPSSTQ
+545 SDFLIGFPSSTQ

-606 GFPVNTTSN
+606 GFPVNTISN

-634 EDFTPSVLADAIIKG
+634 EDLTPSVLANAIAKG
-649 GRYVSLAES
+649 GRYVSLVES

-666 FIGLLGPES
+666 FIYGLLSPNS
-675 QYIVGADFSKCT
+675 QYLVGADFSKCT
-687 TIKSMTLCFVGCTN
+687 TIKSMSLCFAGCTN

-715 SAISGDEMSI
+715 SAVSGDEMSV
-725 FQNLALYGTFVGCSA
+725 FQNIALYGTFTGCSA

-753 LIDTFANSGITQA
+753 LIETFHNSGITQA

-772 VKVMSGTFAN
+772 VKVMASTFLN

-796 QLMNSC
+796 QLMGYC
-802 FSGCSHLTSV
+802 FAGCSHLTSV

-829 EESGVVI
+829 EKPGVVI
-836 NEAFNGCKQL
+836 YNTFEGCKQL

-856 TKMLATFGDCAL
+856 TEMTGTFYDCAL

-882 SSCFKGCHSLTTMP
+882 TNCFEGCRSLTTMP
-896 VIPNGVTNLDSSF
+896 VIPNGVTNLDSTF

-921 PKTVKNMYQAFS
+921 PKTVKNMSYAFS
-933 WCAALTSIN
+933 WCDALTSIN
-942 IPSEVESLSHAFYG
+942 IPAEVETLSYAFYG
-956 TAITAVPPIPETCS
+956 TAITVVPPIPETCS
-970 NLDYTFGYCQN
+970 DLYYAFSHCQN
-981 LITVKKIPKTVTSMN
+981 LITVKKIPKTVTSMD
-996 NSFVHCISLETI
+996 NSFTHCISLETI

-1018 YPPETPFSNCPKL
+1018 YPPETPFSACPNL

-1044 LRATVLSSKKSVVQW
+1044 LRATVFSSKKSVVQW

-1079 NSAQSIDDE
+1079 DSAQSIDDE
-1088 HSPRITELIAANC
+1088 HSPRITELLAANC
-1101 IGADTVVEGSIQYE
+1101 VGADTAIEGSIQYE

-1217 ANLDIGEWL
+1217 ANLDIGEWF

-1260 KWYLVKF
+1260 RWYLVKF
-1267 EVDTTTSPRSCVYS
+1267 EVDTTTSPHSCVYS

-1385 FLLCNGQEIAQADY
+1385 FLLCNGQEVAIADY
-1399 PELYAVIG
+1399 FELYTVIG
-1407 SLECCQSKNEGMF
+1407 SLAECQSKNEGMF
-1420 KVPDLRGRFL
+1420 KLPDLRGRFL
-1430 EGANGNMGK
+1430 EGANGNLGTVK
-1439 RIEAGLPNI
+1439 EAGLPDI
-1448 TGSTGSVEYIGTNAI
+1448 TGKLYGCYTSSGSGTMGFRYCS
-1463 GAFSAK
+1463 GAFTRGDMGTSSILPESVPK
-1469 NEKCSFNNFQGYRS
+1469 DNEMLS
-1483 TGAVNFSA
+1483 VNFNA
-1491 SKGETKT
+1491 SSS
-1498 NGTLKTANE
+1498 NSI
-1507 HHVYG
+1507 YG
-1512 ASDTVQPNS
+1512 KSDTVQPPALT
-1521 VCVNYIIKY
+1521 VNYVIKY

>member
-25 FKVTGTPIKS
+25 FKVTGTPTKS

-60 DSQTMEINGNVCT
+60 DSQTMEINGNICT

-104 LVWNSDSEW
+104 LVWNSDSEC

-127 KGCLQA
+127 KGSLVT

-166 TLVLPIDNLPSLQ
+166 ALALPIDNLPSLQ

-199 FFSGS
+199 FCFGF

-254 AAFDGQ
+254 AAFESG
-260 MALSTYQNNSTFNYV
+260 MMLFTYQNNSTFNYA

-281 NNANVYDV
+281 SNANVYNV

-326 DGIVEEA
+326 DGIVEEVR
-333 QNGAI
+333 NGAI

-345 LNHSSYPSYA
+345 LNYSSYPSYA

-361 RWGSSSLQVEF
+361 KWGSSSLQVMF
-372 STTETLPNEDIEI
+372 STTETLPDEDIEI

-394 VITPHYIDVSWPSQ
+394 IITPHYIDVSWPSQ

-471 YFLESIGSFPIT
+471 YFLKSIGSFPVT

-545 SDFLIAFPSSTQ
+545 SDFLIEFPSSTQ
-557 QDLLKNFLIDT
+557 RDLLKNFLIDT

-584 TFSLCYVQGMQ
+584 TLSLCYVQGMQ

-606 GFPVNTTSN
+606 GFPVNTISN

-628 TNFSNG
+628 TNSSN
-634 EDFTPSVLADAIIKG
+634 EENSTPSVLADAIAKG

-666 FIGLLGPES
+666 FIYGLSDPNS
-675 QYIVGADFSKCT
+675 QTQYLVGADFSKCT
-687 TIKSMTLCFVGCTN
+687 TIKSMAMCFIMCTN
-701 LTTVVLPPSLRDNL
+701 LTTAVLPPSLRDNL
-715 SAISGDEMSI
+715 SAVSGDEMSV
-725 FQNLALYGTFVGCSA
+725 FQNVALYSTFAGCSA

-746 IPNNIEM
+746 IPNNIET
-753 LIDTFANSGITQA
+753 LSNTFDNSGITQA

-772 VKVMSGTFAN
+772 VKVMLGTFAN

-829 EESGVVI
+829 EKSGVVI
-836 NEAFNGCKQL
+836 DFAFNGCKQL

-856 TKMLATFGDCAL
+856 TKMFATFRDCAL

-882 SSCFKGCHSLTTMP
+882 SRCFNGCHSLTTMP
-896 VIPNGVTNLDSSF
+896 VIPNGVTNLDESF
-909 ALCKALTSMTVL
+909 AWCKALTTMTVL
-921 PKTVKNMYQAFS
+921 PKTVKNMHYAFKG
-933 WCAALTSIN
+933 CAALTSIN
-942 IPSEVESLSHAFYG
+942 IPAEVESLHSAFYG
-956 TAITAVPPIPETCS
+956 TAITVVPPIPETCS
-970 NLDYTFGYCQN
+970 DLSYTFYSCQN
-981 LITVKKIPKTVTSMN
+981 LITVKKIPKTLTSMYY
-996 NSFVHCISLETI
+996 SFTHCITLETI

-1018 YPPETPFSNCPKL
+1018 YPPESPFDNCPNL

-1044 LRATVLSSKKSVVQW
+1044 LRATVLSEKKSVVQW

-1079 NSAQSIDDE
+1079 DSAQSIDDE
-1088 HSPRITELIAANC
+1088 HSPRITELLAANC
-1101 IGADTVVEGSIQYE
+1101 VGADTAVEGSIQYE

-1217 ANLDIGEWL
+1217 ANLDIGEWF

-1260 KWYLVKF
+1260 RWYLVKF
-1267 EVDTTTSPRSCVYS
+1267 EVDTTTSPYSCVYS

-1385 FLLCNGQEIAQADY
+1385 FLLCNGQEVAIADY
-1399 PELYAVIG
+1399 FELYTVIG
-1407 SLECCQSKNEGMF
+1407 ALAECQSENEGMF
-1420 KVPDLRGRFL
+1420 KLPDLREVVL
-1430 EGANGNMGK
+1430 VGA
-1439 RIEAGLPNI
+1439 
-1448 TGSTGSVEYIGTNAI
+1448 GTNDSLSIANHDTYNVGEFKDDQLQGHLHNYNTDNSRYEGWIWHQI
-1463 GAFSAK
+1463 GEERYGGIGKTS
-1469 NEKCSFNNFQGYRS
+1469 SPQSDG
-1483 TGAVNFSA
+1483 
-1491 SKGETKT
+1491 T
-1498 NGTLKTANE
+1498 NGTPRIGSTTHGKQ
-1507 HHVYG
+1507 VG
-1512 ASDTVQPNS
+1512 
-1521 VCVNYIIKY
+1521 VNVVIKY

>member
-47 REDKDVLIFGNEC
+47 REDNDVYIFGNEC
-60 DSQTMEINGNVCT
+60 DSQKMEINGNVCT
-73 AHWYQMIP
+73 AHWNQMIP

-104 LVWNSDSEW
+104 LVWNSDSEC

-127 KGCLQA
+127 KGGLGV
-133 VDLTTDGVDFTT
+133 VDLTTDGVDFAT

-166 TLVLPIDNLPSLQ
+166 ALVLPIDNLPSLQ

-199 FFSGS
+199 CCYGEPS
-204 PTAMSYMGNGH
+204 AMSYMGNGH

-224 NCINIFQ
+224 NCINIFR

-254 AAFDGQ
+254 ATFDGQ
-260 MALSTYQNNSTFNYV
+260 MALFTYQNNSTFNYV

-628 TNFSNG
+628 TNLLNA
-634 EDFTPSVLADAIIKG
+634 EDFTPSVLADAIAKG

-666 FIGLLGPES
+666 FIYGLSDPTSNL
-675 QYIVGADFSKCT
+675 QYLVGADFSKCT
-687 TIKSMTLCFVGCTN
+687 TIKSMSACFVMCTN

-715 SAISGDEMSI
+715 SAVSGDEMSV
-725 FQNLALYGTFVGCSA
+725 FQNVALYGTFTGCSA

-753 LIDTFANSGITQA
+753 LIETFDNSGITQA

-772 VKVMSGTFAN
+772 VKVMSSTFLN

-829 EESGVVI
+829 EEPGVVI
-836 NEAFNGCKQL
+836 DHTFEGCKQL

-856 TKMLATFGDCAL
+856 TEMTGTFRDCAL

-882 SSCFKGCHSLTTMP
+882 SFCFKGCHSLTTMP

-921 PKTVKNMYQAFS
+921 PKTVKNMSEAFA
-933 WCAALTSIN
+933 WCTALTSIN
-942 IPSEVESLSHAFYG
+942 IPAEVKTLGHAFYK
-956 TAITAVPPIPETCS
+956 TAITVVPPIPETCS
-970 NLDYTFGYCQN
+970 DLYYAFSHCQN
-981 LITVKKIPKTVTSMN
+981 LITVKKIPKTVTRMD
-996 NSFVHCISLETI
+996 NSFTHCISLETI

-1018 YPPETPFSNCPKL
+1018 YPPETPFNVCPNL

-1044 LRATVLSSKKSVVQW
+1044 LRATVLSGKKTVVQW

-1079 NSAQSIDDE
+1079 DSAQSIDDE
-1088 HSPRITELIAANC
+1088 HSPRITELLAANC
-1101 IGADTVVEGSIQYE
+1101 VGADTAVEGSIQYE

-1126 TIDEDCLKETVTS
+1126 IIDEDCLKETVTS

-1260 KWYLVKF
+1260 RWYLVKF
-1267 EVDTTTSPRSCVYS
+1267 EVDTTTSPHSCVYS

-1287 NLVKSDSFPIS
+1287 NLVKSDSFPTS

-1330 QFTSKTALD
+1330 PFTSKTALD

-1385 FLLCNGQEIAQADY
+1385 FLLCNGQEVAIADY

-1407 SLECCQSKNEGMF
+1407 SLSVCQSENEGMF
-1420 KVPDLRGRFL
+1420 KLPDLREVTLVGAGQNEKLSITEHDVYNVGEFKDDQLQTHKHYRYSGRR
-1430 EGANGNMGK
+1430 NGW
-1439 RIEAGLPNI
+1439 NI
-1448 TGSTGSVEYIGTNAI
+1448 APRNGGSVGYSATGSTNYNNGEQVGEPASCREGSTTHGKQIG
-1463 GAFSAK
+1463 
-1469 NEKCSFNNFQGYRS
+1469 
-1483 TGAVNFSA
+1483 
-1491 SKGETKT
+1491 
-1498 NGTLKTANE
+1498 
-1507 HHVYG
+1507 
-1512 ASDTVQPNS
+1512 
-1521 VCVNYIIKY
+1521 VNYIIRAKI

>member
-25 FKVTGTPIKS
+25 FKVTGTPTKS

-73 AHWYQMIP
+73 AHWYQVIP

-104 LVWNSDSEW
+104 LVWNRDSEC

-127 KGCLQA
+127 KGCLIA

-166 TLVLPIDNLPSLQ
+166 ALALPIDNLPSLQ

-199 FFSGS
+199 CCLGS

-224 NCINIFQ
+224 NCINIFR

-254 AAFDGQ
+254 AAWEGTMMLF
-260 MALSTYQNNSTFNYV
+260 TYQNNSTFNYV

-281 NNANVYDV
+281 NNANVYNV

-326 DGIVEEA
+326 DGLVEEA

-361 RWGSSSLQVEF
+361 RWGSSSLQAMF
-372 STTETLPNEDIEI
+372 STTETLPDEDIEI

-394 VITPHYIDVSWPSQ
+394 IITPHYIDVSWPSQ

-471 YFLESIGSFPIT
+471 YFLESIGSFPVT

-518 KTIGKWDFVMQQNLT
+518 KTIKKWDFVMQQNLT

-545 SDFLIAFPSSTQ
+545 SDFLIGFHSSTQ
-557 QDLLKNFLIDT
+557 RDLLKNFLIDT

-584 TFSLCYVQGMQ
+584 TLSLCYVQGMQ

-628 TNFSNG
+628 TNASIENG
-634 EDFTPSVLADAIIKG
+634 EDLTPSVLADAIIKG

-666 FIGLLGPES
+666 FIYGLSDPNS
-675 QYIVGADFSKCT
+675 QTQYLVGADFSKCT
-687 TIKSMTLCFVGCTN
+687 TIKSMFACFVMCTN

-715 SAISGDEMSI
+715 SAVSGDEM
-725 FQNLALYGTFVGCSA
+725 QNIALYGTFLGCSA

-746 IPNNIEM
+746 ISNNIEM
-753 LIDTFANSGITQA
+753 LIETFYDSGITQA

-772 VKVMSGTFAN
+772 VKVMDSTFVN

-796 QLMNSC
+796 QSMNSC

-829 EESGVVI
+829 EEPGVVI
-836 NEAFNGCKQL
+836 NHTFENCEQL

-856 TKMLATFGDCAL
+856 TKMFGTFYGCAL

-882 SSCFKGCHSLTTMP
+882 YNCFKGCRSLTTMP
-896 VIPNGVTNLDSSF
+896 VIPNGVTNLGSTF

-921 PKTVKNMYQAFS
+921 PKTVKNMSYAFA

-942 IPSEVESLSHAFYG
+942 IPAEVESLSFAFYE
-956 TAITAVPPIPETCS
+956 TAITEVPPIPETCS
-970 NLDYTFGYCQN
+970 DLYYAFYSCQN
-981 LITVKKIPKTVTSMN
+981 LITVKKIPKTVTSMD
-996 NSFVHCISLETI
+996 NSFVHCTALETI

-1018 YPPETPFSNCPKL
+1018 YPPETPFSGCPNL

-1044 LRATVLSSKKSVVQW
+1044 LRATVFSKLDKSVVQW

-1066 GDFHYYLDKLPNN
+1066 GDFHYYLNKLPNN
-1079 NSAQSIDDE
+1079 DSAQSIDDE
-1088 HSPRITELIAANC
+1088 HSPRITELLAANC
-1101 IGADTVVEGSIQYE
+1101 VGADTAVEGSIQYE

-1126 TIDEDCLKETVTS
+1126 IIDEDCLKETVTS

-1202 AGVNDLTSAFETSSS
+1202 AGVNDLTSVFETSSS

-1226 LPLASMTTYPMQ
+1226 LPLASMATYPMQ

-1260 KWYLVKF
+1260 RWYLVKF

-1330 QFTSKTALD
+1330 PFTSKTALD

-1352 KKVVSNF
+1352 TKVVSNF

-1385 FLLCNGQEIAQADY
+1385 FLLCNGQEVAIADY
-1399 PELYAVIG
+1399 FELYTVIG
-1407 SLECCQSKNEGMF
+1407 SLAECQSENEGTF
-1420 KVPDLRGRFL
+1420 KIPNLQDRVLQ
-1430 EGANGNMGK
+1430 GANENLGTYK
-1439 RIEAGLPNI
+1439 EAGLPNI
-1448 TGSTGSVEYIGTNAI
+1448 TGNMNSMMTDSGGSFS
-1463 GAFSAK
+1463 GAFYYNGKPRARGW
-1469 NEKCSFNNFQGYRS
+1469 QGNDYDEIRHI
-1483 TGAVNFSA
+1483 GFDA
-1491 SKGETKT
+1491 SRMP
-1498 NGTLKTANE
+1498 NSI
-1507 HHVYG
+1507 YG
-1512 ASDTVQPNS
+1512 KSNTVQPPALT
-1521 VCVNYIIKY
+1521 VNYVIKY

>member
-35 TLTFNSVSRRIT
+35 TLAFNSVSRRIT
-47 REDKDVLIFGNEC
+47 REDNDVFIFGNEC
-60 DSQTMEINGNVCT
+60 DSQKMEINGNVCT

-104 LVWNSDSEW
+104 LVWNSDSEC

-127 KGCLQA
+127 KGCLTA

-166 TLVLPIDNLPSLQ
+166 GLALPIDNLPSLQ

-199 FFSGS
+199 CCFGV

-224 NCINIFQ
+224 NCINIFR
-231 ENNKEVIYKYPT
+231 ENNKEVIYEYPT

-254 AAFDGQ
+254 AAFKGS
-260 MALSTYQNNSTFNYV
+260 MALFTYQNNSTFNYV
-275 DIELVQ
+275 DIELVP
-281 NNANVYDV
+281 NNANVYNV
-289 SVNLTSDQKHALDL
+289 LVNLTSDQKHALDL

-345 LNHSSYPSYA
+345 LNHSGYPSYA

-361 RWGSSSLQVEF
+361 QWGSSSLQVMF
-372 STTETLPNEDIEI
+372 STTETLPDEDIEI

-471 YFLESIGSFPIT
+471 YFLESIGSFPVT

-518 KTIGKWDFVMQQNLT
+518 KTIGNWDFVMQQNLT

-557 QDLLKNFLIDT
+557 RDLLKNFLIDT

-584 TFSLCYVQGMQ
+584 TLSLCYVQGMQ

-628 TNFSNG
+628 TNLLNA
-634 EDFTPSVLADAIIKG
+634 EDFTPSVLVDAITKG

-666 FIGLLGPES
+666 FIYGLSDPNSNS
-675 QYIVGADFSKCT
+675 QYLVGADFSKCT
-687 TIKSMTLCFVGCTN
+687 TIKSMSACFVACTN
-701 LTTVVLPPSLRDNL
+701 LTTVVLPPSLRDNP
-715 SAISGDEMSI
+715 SAISGDEMSP
-725 FQNLALYGTFVGCSA
+725 FQNVALYGTFTGCSA

-753 LIDTFANSGITQA
+753 LVNTFENSGITQA

-772 VKVMSGTFAN
+772 VKVMKGTFAS

-796 QLMNSC
+796 QLMNDC

-824 FLLLG
+824 FLLWG
-829 EESGVVI
+829 EKPGVVI
-836 NEAFNGCKQL
+836 DYAFDGCKQL

-856 TKMLATFGDCAL
+856 TEMRATFSDCAL

-882 SSCFKGCHSLTTMP
+882 SSCFRGCHSLTTMP
-896 VIPNGVTNLDSSF
+896 VIPNGVTNLDESF
-909 ALCKALTSMTVL
+909 ELCKALTSMTVL
-921 PKTVKNMYQAFS
+921 PKTVKNMYYAFA

-942 IPSEVESLSHAFYG
+942 IPAEVESLSHAFYG
-956 TAITAVPPIPETCS
+956 TAITVVPPIPETCS
-970 NLDYTFGYCQN
+970 NLDYAFYSCQN
-981 LITVKKIPKTVTSMN
+981 LITVKKIPKTVISMN
-996 NSFVHCISLETI
+996 YSFTHCITLETI

-1018 YPPETPFSNCPKL
+1018 YPPETPFSNCPNL

-1044 LRATVLSSKKSVVQW
+1044 LRATVFSSEKSVVQW

-1079 NSAQSIDDE
+1079 DSAQSIDDE
-1088 HSPRITELIAANC
+1088 HSPRITELLAANC
-1101 IGADTVVEGSIQYE
+1101 IGADTAVEGSIQYE

-1152 LEFPNS
+1152 LEIPNS

-1187 AFKGCPNLTSIERMP
+1187 AFKGCPNLTSIERIP

-1226 LPLASMTTYPMQ
+1226 LPLASMATYPMQ

-1260 KWYLVKF
+1260 RWYLVKF
-1267 EVDTTTSPRSCVYS
+1267 EVDTTTSPHSCVYS

-1287 NLVKSDSFPIS
+1287 NLVKSDSFPTS

-1330 QFTSKTALD
+1330 PFTSKTALD

-1359 LNEAEKVES
+1359 LNESEKVES

-1377 LYTTAPDG
+1377 LYTTAPEG
-1385 FLLCNGQEIAQADY
+1385 FLLCSGQEVAIADY
-1399 PELYAVIG
+1399 FELYTVIG
-1407 SLECCQSKNEGMF
+1407 SLAICQSENEGMF
-1420 KVPDLRGRFL
+1420 KVPDLQGRFL
-1430 EGANGNMGK
+1430 QGANGNLGK

-1448 TGSTGSVEYIGTNAI
+1448 TGQSGQAEYVGSNAS
-1463 GAFSAK
+1463 GAFYAIPQYGSLA
-1469 NEKCSFNNFQGYRS
+1469 NFADTRS
-1483 TGAVNFSA
+1483 TSA
-1491 SKGETKT
+1491 FGFDASRS
-1498 NGTLKTANE
+1498 NNI
-1507 HHVYG
+1507 YG
-1512 ASDTVQPNS
+1512 KSDTVQPPALT
-1521 VCVNYIIKY
+1521 VNYVIKY

>member
-25 FKVTGTPIKS
+25 FKVTGTPTKS

-47 REDKDVLIFGNEC
+47 REDNGVLIFGNEC

-73 AHWYQMIP
+73 AHWYQVIP

-104 LVWNSDSEW
+104 LVWNSDSEC

-166 TLVLPIDNLPSLQ
+166 ALVLPIDNLPSLQ

-199 FFSGS
+199 CCSGA

-215 LLSKILYAP
+215 LLSKILYTP

-254 AAFDGQ
+254 AASNGA
-260 MALSTYQNNSTFNYV
+260 MALLTYQNNSTFNYV

-281 NNANVYDV
+281 NNANVYNV
-289 SVNLTSDQKHALDL
+289 LANLTSDQKHALDL

-326 DGIVEEA
+326 DGIVEEVR
-333 QNGAI
+333 NGAI

-345 LNHSSYPSYA
+345 LNYSSYPSYA

-361 RWGSSSLQVEF
+361 QWGSSSLQVMF
-372 STTETLPNEDIEI
+372 STTETLPDEDIEI

-533 SLFRCCS
+533 SLFCCCS

-545 SDFLIAFPSSTQ
+545 SDFLIGFPSSTQ

-606 GFPVNTTSN
+606 GFPVNTISN

-634 EDFTPSVLADAIIKG
+634 EDFTPSVLADAIAKG

-666 FIGLLGPES
+666 FIYGLSIYGLSDPNLK
-675 QYIVGADFSKCT
+675 YLVGADFSKCT
-687 TIKSMTLCFVGCTN
+687 TIKSMSACFVGCTN

-715 SAISGDEMSI
+715 SAVSGDEMSV
-725 FQNLALYGTFVGCSA
+725 FQNVALYGTFLDCSA

-753 LIDTFANSGITQA
+753 LIETFHNSGITQA

-772 VKVMSGTFAN
+772 VKVMSGTFLN

-796 QLMNSC
+796 QFMNSC

-829 EESGVVI
+829 EKPGVVI
-836 NEAFNGCKQL
+836 DHTFEGCKQL

-856 TKMLATFGDCAL
+856 TEMVGTFSGCAL

-882 SSCFKGCHSLTTMP
+882 MYCFKGCHSLTTMP
-896 VIPNGVTNLDSSF
+896 VIPNGVINLDSTF

-921 PKTVKNMYQAFS
+921 PKTVKNMGHAFAY
-933 WCAALTSIN
+933 CAALTSIN
-942 IPSEVESLSHAFYG
+942 IPAEVEKLSHAFYK
-956 TAITAVPPIPETCS
+956 TAITVVPPIPETCS
-970 NLDYTFGYCQN
+970 DLYYAFSYCQN

-996 NSFVHCISLETI
+996 NSFTHCISLETI

-1018 YPPETPFSNCPKL
+1018 YPPGGPFSDCPNL

-1044 LRATVLSSKKSVVQW
+1044 LRATVFSSEKSVVQW

-1079 NSAQSIDDE
+1079 DSAQSIDDE
-1088 HSPRITELIAANC
+1088 HSPRITELLAANC
-1101 IGADTVVEGSIQYE
+1101 IGADTAVEGSIQYE

-1217 ANLDIGEWL
+1217 ANLDIGEWF
-1226 LPLASMTTYPMQ
+1226 LPLASMATYPMQ

-1249 LNKRK
+1249 LSKRK

-1260 KWYLVKF
+1260 RWYLVKF
-1267 EVDTTTSPRSCVYS
+1267 EVDTTTSPHSCVYS

-1385 FLLCNGQEIAQADY
+1385 FLLCNGQEVAIADY
-1399 PELYAVIG
+1399 FELYTVIG
-1407 SLECCQSKNEGMF
+1407 SLAECQSKNEGMF
-1420 KVPDLRGRFL
+1420 KVPDLREVAL
-1430 EGANGNMGK
+1430 VGAGTNDSLSIANHDTYNVGEFKDDQLQGHVHSYLSDKDRYAGWIWHENGPERYGGSK
-1439 RIEAGLPNI
+1439 K
-1448 TGSTGSVEYIGTNAI
+1448 TGSPESDG
-1463 GAFSAK
+1463 
-1469 NEKCSFNNFQGYRS
+1469 
-1483 TGAVNFSA
+1483 
-1491 SKGETKT
+1491 T
-1498 NGTLKTANE
+1498 NGTPRIGSTTHGKQI
-1507 HHVYG
+1507 G
-1512 ASDTVQPNS
+1512 I
-1521 VCVNYIIKY
+1521 NYVIKY

>member
-25 FKVTGTPIKS
+25 FKITGTPIKS

-47 REDKDVLIFGNEC
+47 REDNDVFIFGNEC
-60 DSQTMEINGNVCT
+60 DSQAMEINGNVCT
-73 AHWYQMIP
+73 AHWNQMIP

-127 KGCLQA
+127 NGCLGG

-166 TLVLPIDNLPSLQ
+166 ALVLPIGNLPSLQ

-199 FFSGS
+199 CCYGKPS
-204 PTAMSYMGNGH
+204 AMSYMGNGH

-231 ENNKEVIYKYPT
+231 EENKEVIYEYPT

-254 AAFDGQ
+254 ATFDGS
-260 MALSTYQNNSTFNYV
+260 MALFTYQNNSTFNYV

-345 LNHSSYPSYA
+345 LNHSGYPSSA

-361 RWGSSSLQVEF
+361 LWGSSSLQVEF
-372 STTETLPNEDIEI
+372 STTETLPDEDIEI

-394 VITPHYIDVSWPSQ
+394 IITPHYIDVSWPSQ

-471 YFLESIGSFPIT
+471 YFLKSIGSFPVT

-518 KTIGKWDFVMQQNLT
+518 KTIEKWDFVMQQNLT

-557 QDLLKNFLIDT
+557 RDLLKNFLIDT

-584 TFSLCYVQGMQ
+584 TISLCYVQGMQ

-634 EDFTPSVLADAIIKG
+634 EDFTPSVLADAITKG

-666 FIGLLGPES
+666 FIYGLSDQNSGPNS
-675 QYIVGADFSKCT
+675 QYLVGADFSKCT
-687 TIKSMTLCFVGCTN
+687 TIKSMSACFLGCTN

-715 SAISGDEMSI
+715 SAISGDEMSH
-725 FQNLALYGTFVGCSA
+725 FQNIALYYTFSGCSA

-753 LIDTFANSGITQA
+753 LIDTFDNSGITQA

-772 VKVMSGTFAN
+772 VKFMSGTFVN

-796 QLMNSC
+796 QFMNFC

-812 PSTITLKPLDNQ
+812 PSIITLKPLDNQ

-829 EESGVVI
+829 EKPGVVI
-836 NEAFNGCKQL
+836 DHAFDGCKQL

-856 TKMLATFGDCAL
+856 TKMFATFYDCES

-882 SSCFKGCHSLTTMP
+882 SSCFKGCDSLTTMP
-896 VIPNGVTNLDSSF
+896 VIPNGVTNLDTSF
-909 ALCKALTSMTVL
+909 GWCKALTSMTVL
-921 PKTVKNMYQAFS
+921 PKTVKNMYSAFRG
-933 WCAALTSIN
+933 CAALTSIN
-942 IPSEVESLSHAFYG
+942 IPAEVKTLYAAFYE
-956 TAITAVPPIPETCS
+956 TAITVVPPIPETCS
-970 NLDYTFGYCQN
+970 DLDYAFYSCQN
-981 LITVKKIPKTVTSMN
+981 LITVKKIPKTVTSMYY
-996 NSFVHCISLETI
+996 SFSHCIALKTI

-1018 YPPETPFSNCPKL
+1018 CPPWTPFNNCPNL

-1044 LRATVLSSKKSVVQW
+1044 LRATVFSSEKSVVQW

-1079 NSAQSIDDE
+1079 DSAQSIDDE
-1088 HSPRITELIAANC
+1088 HSPRITELLAANC
-1101 IGADTVVEGSIQYE
+1101 VGADTAVEGSIQYE

-1126 TIDEDCLKETVTS
+1126 IIDEDCLKETVTS

-1217 ANLDIGEWL
+1217 ANLDIGEWF

-1260 KWYLVKF
+1260 RWYLVKF
-1267 EVDTTTSPRSCVYS
+1267 EVDTTTSPHSCVYS

-1330 QFTSKTALD
+1330 PFTSKTALD

-1352 KKVVSNF
+1352 TKVVSNF

-1385 FLLCNGQEIAQADY
+1385 FLLCNGQEVAIADY
-1399 PELYAVIG
+1399 FELYTVIG
-1407 SLECCQSKNEGMF
+1407 SLAECQSKNEGMF
-1420 KVPDLRGRFL
+1420 KVPDLREVVL
-1430 EGANGNMGK
+1430 VGA
-1439 RIEAGLPNI
+1439 
-1448 TGSTGSVEYIGTNAI
+1448 GTNDSLSIANHDTYNVGEFKDDQLQGHVHSYTSDFI
-1463 GAFSAK
+1463 RYEGWTWHQSGEERYGGHAK
-1469 NEKCSFNNFQGYRS
+1469 TSSPQSDG
-1483 TGAVNFSA
+1483 
-1491 SKGETKT
+1491 T
-1498 NGTLKTANE
+1498 NGTPRTGTTTHGKQF
-1507 HHVYG
+1507 G
-1512 ASDTVQPNS
+1512 
-1521 VCVNYIIKY
+1521 VNVVIKY

>member
-25 FKVTGTPIKS
+25 FKVTGTPTKS
-35 TLTFNSVSRRIT
+35 TLTFNSVSKRIT
-47 REDKDVLIFGNEC
+47 REDNDVLIFGNEC
-60 DSQTMEINGNVCT
+60 DSQMMEINGNVCT

-104 LVWNSDSEW
+104 LVWNSDSEC

-127 KGCLQA
+127 KGCLVT

-166 TLVLPIDNLPSLQ
+166 ALVLPIDSLPSLQ

-199 FFSGS
+199 FCYGA

-254 AAFDGQ
+254 AAWEGSMMLF
-260 MALSTYQNNSTFNYV
+260 TYQNNSTFNYA

-281 NNANVYDV
+281 NNANVYNV

-326 DGIVEEA
+326 DGFVEEVR
-333 QNGAI
+333 NGAI

-345 LNHSSYPSYA
+345 LNYSSYPSYV

-361 RWGSSSLQVEF
+361 QWGSSSLQVMF
-372 STTETLPNEDIEI
+372 STTETLPDEDIEI

-394 VITPHYIDVSWPSQ
+394 VITPYYIDVSWPSQ

-471 YFLESIGSFPIT
+471 YFLESIDSFPIT

-518 KTIGKWDFVMQQNLT
+518 KTIKKWDFVMQQNLT

-540 QNTDL
+540 QNTAL

-557 QDLLKNFLIDT
+557 QDLLKNFLIDK

-634 EDFTPSVLADAIIKG
+634 ENMTPSVLADAITKG
-649 GRYVSLAES
+649 GRYVSLVES

-666 FIGLLGPES
+666 FIYGLSGPNS
-675 QYIVGADFSKCT
+675 QYLVGADFSKCT
-687 TIKSMTLCFVGCTN
+687 TIKSMSMCFVGCTN

-715 SAISGDEMSI
+715 SAISGDEMSL
-725 FQNLALYGTFVGCSA
+725 FQNVALLGTFTGCSA

-753 LIDTFANSGITQA
+753 LAETFHKSGITQA

-772 VKVMSGTFAN
+772 VKVMNGTFLN

-796 QLMNSC
+796 QLMDGC

-824 FLLLG
+824 MLLLFG
-829 EESGVVI
+829 EDPSVV
-836 NEAFNGCKQL
+836 NSTFEGCKQL

-856 TKMLATFGDCAL
+856 TEMRSTFYDCAL

-882 SSCFKGCHSLTTMP
+882 SYCFEGCHSLTTMP

-909 ALCKALTSMTVL
+909 EQCNALTSMTVL
-921 PKTVKNMYQAFS
+921 PKTVKRMSYAFS
-933 WCAALTSIN
+933 GCAALTSIN
-942 IPSEVESLSHAFYG
+942 IPAEVETLSHAFYG
-956 TAITAVPPIPETCS
+956 TAITEVPPIPETCS
-970 NLDYTFGYCQN
+970 NLDNAFSYCQN
-981 LITVKKIPKTVTSMN
+981 LITVKKIPKTVTSMYA
-996 NSFVHCISLETI
+996 SFANCNALETI
-1008 EMWDAPHTLS
+1008 EIWDAPHTLS
-1018 YPPETPFSNCPKL
+1018 YTLSYTPKPPFDNCPNL

-1044 LRATVLSSKKSVVQW
+1044 LRATVFSSEKSVVQW

-1079 NSAQSIDDE
+1079 DSAQSIDDE
-1088 HSPRITELIAANC
+1088 HSPRITELLAANC
-1101 IGADTVVEGSIQYE
+1101 VGADTAVEGSIQYE

-1152 LEFPNS
+1152 LEIPNS

-1217 ANLDIGEWL
+1217 AKLDIGEWF
-1226 LPLASMTTYPMQ
+1226 LPLASMATYPMQ

-1260 KWYLVKF
+1260 RWYLVKF

-1385 FLLCNGQEIAQADY
+1385 FLLCNGQEVAIADY
-1399 PELYAVIG
+1399 FELYTVIG
-1407 SLECCQSKNEGMF
+1407 SLAECQSENEGMF

-1430 EGANGNMGK
+1430 EGANGNLGK

-1448 TGSTGSVEYIGTNAI
+1448 TGNLNSIMTDSGGSFS
-1463 GAFSAK
+1463 GAFYYNGK
-1469 NEKCSFNNFQGYRS
+1469 PRTRGWQGNDYDEIRHI
-1483 TGAVNFSA
+1483 GFDA
-1491 SKGETKT
+1491 SRLP
-1498 NGTLKTANE
+1498 NSI
-1507 HHVYG
+1507 YG
-1512 ASDTVQPNS
+1512 KSDTVQPPA

>member
-35 TLTFNSVSRRIT
+35 TLAFNSVSRRIT
-47 REDKDVLIFGNEC
+47 REDKDVFIFGNEC

-73 AHWYQMIP
+73 AHWNQMIP

-104 LVWNSDSEW
+104 LVWNSDSEC

-127 KGCLQA
+127 KGCLQI

-166 TLVLPIDNLPSLQ
+166 ALVLPIDNLPSLQ

-199 FFSGS
+199 CCSGS

-224 NCINIFQ
+224 NCINIFR
-231 ENNKEVIYKYPT
+231 EENKEVIYKYPT

-289 SVNLTSDQKHALDL
+289 SANLTSDQKHALDL

-372 STTETLPNEDIEI
+372 STTETLPDEDIEI

-394 VITPHYIDVSWPSQ
+394 IITPHYIDVSWPSQ

-418 LNHLDIYVGLFFVG
+418 LNHLDVYVGLFFVG

-518 KTIGKWDFVMQQNLT
+518 KTIEKWDFVMQQNLT

-557 QDLLKNFLIDT
+557 RDLLKNFLIDT

-584 TFSLCYVQGMQ
+584 TISLCYVQGMQ

-628 TNFSNG
+628 TNFSIENK
-634 EDFTPSVLADAIIKG
+634 EDFTPSVLADAITKG

-666 FIGLLGPES
+666 FIYGLSDPNS
-675 QYIVGADFSKCT
+675 QTQYLVGADFSKCT
-687 TIKSMTLCFVGCTN
+687 TIKSMTACFLVCTN

-715 SAISGDEMSI
+715 SAVSGDEMSLY
-725 FQNLALYGTFVGCSA
+725 QNVALYGTFTGCST

-796 QLMNSC
+796 QFTNRC

-829 EESGVVI
+829 EEPGVVI
-836 NEAFNGCKQL
+836 DRTFENCEQL

-856 TKMLATFGDCAL
+856 TKMFATFYGCAS

-882 SSCFKGCHSLTTMP
+882 SSCFEGCHSLTTMP
-896 VIPNGVTNLDSSF
+896 VIPNGVTNLSESF
-909 ALCKALTSMTVL
+909 AVCKALTSMTVL
-921 PKTVKNMYQAFS
+921 PKTVKNMYHAFS
-933 WCAALTSIN
+933 YCSALTSIN
-942 IPSEVESLSHAFYG
+942 IPAEVESLYYAFCE
-956 TAITAVPPIPETCS
+956 TAITVVPPIPETCS
-970 NLDYTFGYCQN
+970 DLDYAFYSCQN
-981 LITVKKIPKTVTSMN
+981 LITVKKIPKSVTSMN
-996 NSFVHCISLETI
+996 YSFVHCTALETI

-1018 YPPETPFSNCPKL
+1018 YPPETPFSGCPNL

-1044 LRATVLSSKKSVVQW
+1044 LRATVFSKLDKSVVQW

-1066 GDFHYYLDKLPNN
+1066 GDFHYYLNKLPNN

-1088 HSPRITELIAANC
+1088 HSPRITELLAANC
-1101 IGADTVVEGSIQYE
+1101 IGADTAVEGSIQYE

-1226 LPLASMTTYPMQ
+1226 LPLASMATYPMQ

-1260 KWYLVKF
+1260 RWYLVKF
-1267 EVDTTTSPRSCVYS
+1267 EVDKTTSPHSCVYS

-1330 QFTSKTALD
+1330 PFTSKTALD

-1352 KKVVSNF
+1352 TKVVSNF
-1359 LNEAEKVES
+1359 LNEAEKVGS

-1385 FLLCNGQEIAQADY
+1385 FLLCNGQEVAIADY
-1399 PELYAVIG
+1399 FELYTVIG
-1407 SLECCQSKNEGMF
+1407 SLAECQSKNEGMF
-1420 KVPDLRGRFL
+1420 KIPDLRSRFL
-1430 EGANGNMGK
+1430 EGANGNLGK

-1448 TGSTGSVEYIGTNAI
+1448 TGNMNSMMTDSGGSFS
-1463 GAFSAK
+1463 GAFYYNGK
-1469 NEKCSFNNFQGYRS
+1469 PRTRGWQGNDYDEIRHI
-1483 TGAVNFSA
+1483 GFDA
-1491 SKGETKT
+1491 SRLP
-1498 NGTLKTANE
+1498 NSL
-1507 HHVYG
+1507 YG
-1512 ASDTVQPNS
+1512 KSNTVQPPALT
-1521 VCVNYIIKY
+1521 VNYVIKY

>member
-25 FKVTGTPIKS
+25 FKVTGTPTKS

-47 REDKDVLIFGNEC
+47 REDNNVVIFGNEC

-104 LVWNSDSEW
+104 LVWNSDSEC

-127 KGCLQA
+127 KGCLVT

-166 TLVLPIDNLPSLQ
+166 ALALHIDYLPSLQ

-199 FFSGS
+199 CCFGF
-204 PTAMSYMGNGH
+204 PIAMSYMGNGH
-215 LLSKILYAP
+215 LLSKIIYAP
-224 NCINIFQ
+224 NCTNIFQ
-231 ENNKEVIYKYPT
+231 EENKEVIYKYPT

-254 AAFDGQ
+254 AAWGGSMMLF
-260 MALSTYQNNSTFNYV
+260 TYQNNSTFNYA
-275 DIELVQ
+275 DIELVP
-281 NNANVYDV
+281 NNANVYNV
-289 SVNLTSDQKHALDL
+289 LANLTSDQKHALDL

-333 QNGAI
+333 QNGGI

-345 LNHSSYPSYA
+345 LNYNSYPNYA

-361 RWGSSSLQVEF
+361 KWGSSSLQVLF
-372 STTETLPNEDIEI
+372 STTETLPDEDIEI

-394 VITPHYIDVSWPSQ
+394 IITPHYIDVSWPSQ

-628 TNFSNG
+628 TNSSGG
-634 EDFTPSVLADAIIKG
+634 EDLTPSVLADAITKG

-666 FIGLLGPES
+666 FIFGLSGPNS
-675 QYIVGADFSKCT
+675 KYLVGADFSKCT
-687 TIKSMTLCFVGCTN
+687 TIKSMFMCFMECTN

-715 SAISGDEMSI
+715 SAISSDEMSF
-725 FQNLALYGTFVGCSA
+725 FQNIALFGTFTGCSA

-753 LIDTFANSGITQA
+753 LIETFHKSGITQA

-772 VKVMSGTFAN
+772 VKVMSGTFVN

-829 EESGVVI
+829 EESGDVI
-836 NEAFNGCKQL
+836 NSTFGGCKQL

-856 TKMLATFGDCAL
+856 TEMRSTFYDCAL

-882 SSCFKGCHSLTTMP
+882 SDCFKGCHSLTTMP

-921 PKTVKNMYQAFS
+921 PKTVKNMSYAFS
-933 WCAALTSIN
+933 RCAALTSIN
-942 IPSEVESLSHAFYG
+942 IPAEVETLSHAFYG
-956 TAITAVPPIPETCS
+956 TAITEVPPIPETCS
-970 NLDYTFGYCQN
+970 DLYYTFSYCQN

-996 NSFVHCISLETI
+996 SSFDHCISLETI

-1018 YPPETPFSNCPKL
+1018 YPPGSPFNNCPNL
-1031 TSVIPKNLYSYTF
+1031 TSIIPKNLYSYTF
-1044 LRATVLSSKKSVVQW
+1044 LRATVFSSEKSVVQW

-1079 NSAQSIDDE
+1079 DSAQSIDDE
-1088 HSPRITELIAANC
+1088 HSPRITELLAANC
-1101 IGADTVVEGSIQYE
+1101 VGADTAVEGSIQYE

-1126 TIDEDCLKETVTS
+1126 IIDEDCLEETVTS

-1217 ANLDIGEWL
+1217 AKLDIGEWF
-1226 LPLASMTTYPMQ
+1226 LPLASMATYPMQ

-1260 KWYLVKF
+1260 RWYLVKF
-1267 EVDTTTSPRSCVYS
+1267 EVDTTTSPYSCVYS

-1377 LYTTAPDG
+1377 LYTTAPEG
-1385 FLLCNGQEIAQADY
+1385 FLLCSGQEVAIADY
-1399 PELYAVIG
+1399 FELYTVIG
-1407 SLECCQSKNEGMF
+1407 SLAECQSENEGMF
-1420 KVPDLRGRFL
+1420 KIPNLQDRVLQ
-1430 EGANGNMGK
+1430 GANENLGTYK
-1439 RIEAGLPNI
+1439 EAGLPNI
-1448 TGSTGSVEYIGTNAI
+1448 TGNLNGIMTDGGGSFS
-1463 GAFSAK
+1463 GAFYYNGK
-1469 NEKCSFNNFQGYRS
+1469 PRTRGWQG
-1483 TGAVNFSA
+1483 VNADEIRHIGFDA
-1491 SKGETKT
+1491 SRLP
-1498 NGTLKTANE
+1498 NSI
-1507 HHVYG
+1507 YG
-1512 ASDTVQPNS
+1512 KSDTVQPPALT
-1521 VCVNYIIKY
+1521 VNYVIKY

>member
-25 FKVTGTPIKS
+25 FKVTGTPTKS

-104 LVWNSDSEW
+104 LVWNSDSEC

-127 KGCLQA
+127 KGCLVT

-166 TLVLPIDNLPSLQ
+166 ALAFYLDSLPSLQ

-199 FFSGS
+199 LCFGF

-215 LLSKILYAP
+215 LLSKMISAP

-254 AAFDGQ
+254 AAGNGF
-260 MALSTYQNNSTFNYV
+260 MMLFTYQNNSTFNYA

-326 DGIVEEA
+326 DGIVEEVR
-333 QNGAI
+333 NGAI

-345 LNHSSYPSYA
+345 LNYSSYPSYA

-361 RWGSSSLQVEF
+361 KWGSSSLQVVF
-372 STTETLPNEDIEI
+372 STTETLPDEDIEI

-394 VITPHYIDVSWPSQ
+394 IITPHYIDVSWPSQ

-471 YFLESIGSFPIT
+471 YFLKSIGSFPVT

-545 SDFLIAFPSSTQ
+545 SDFLIEFPSSTQ
-557 QDLLKNFLIDT
+557 RDLLKNFLIDT

-628 TNFSNG
+628 TNFSNEG
-634 EDFTPSVLADAIIKG
+634 DFTPSVLADAITKG

-666 FIGLLGPES
+666 FIYGLSDPNS
-675 QYIVGADFSKCT
+675 QTQYLVGADFSKCT
-687 TIKSMTLCFVGCTN
+687 TIKSMAMCFNMCTN
-701 LTTVVLPPSLRDNL
+701 LTTAVLPPSLRDNL
-715 SAISGDEMSI
+715 SAVSGDEMSV
-725 FQNLALYGTFVGCSA
+725 FQNVALYGTFTGCSA

-753 LIDTFANSGITQA
+753 LINTFDNSGITQA

-772 VKVMSGTFAN
+772 VKVMLMTFQN

-796 QLMNSC
+796 QIMNNC

-812 PSTITLKPLDNQ
+812 PSTITLKPFDNQ

-829 EESGVVI
+829 EKSGVVI
-836 NEAFNGCKQL
+836 NHAFEGCKQL

-856 TKMLATFGDCAL
+856 TEMVATFEDCAL

-882 SSCFKGCHSLTTMP
+882 LYCFKGCQSLTTMP
-896 VIPNGVTNLDSSF
+896 VIPNGVTNLDESF
-909 ALCKALTSMTVL
+909 AWCEALTTMTVL
-921 PKTVKNMYQAFS
+921 PKTVKNMYSAFKG
-933 WCAALTSIN
+933 CAALTSIN
-942 IPSEVESLSHAFYG
+942 IPAEVESLHSAFYK
-956 TAITAVPPIPETCS
+956 TAITVVPPIPETCS
-970 NLDYTFGYCQN
+970 NLDYTFYSCQN
-981 LITVKKIPKTVTSMN
+981 LITVKKIPKTVISMY
-996 NSFVHCISLETI
+996 NSFAHCITLETI

-1018 YPPETPFSNCPKL
+1018 YPPESPFNNCPNL

-1079 NSAQSIDDE
+1079 DSAQSIDDE
-1088 HSPRITELIAANC
+1088 HSPRITELLAANC
-1101 IGADTVVEGSIQYE
+1101 IGADTAVEGSIQYE

-1126 TIDEDCLKETVTS
+1126 IIDEDCLKETVTS

-1226 LPLASMTTYPMQ
+1226 LPLASMATYPMQ

-1260 KWYLVKF
+1260 RWYLVKF
-1267 EVDTTTSPRSCVYS
+1267 EVDTTTSPHSCVYS

-1368 CPVGTILSG
+1368 CPVGTIMSG
-1377 LYTTAPDG
+1377 LYSSAPTG
-1385 FLLCNGQEIAQADY
+1385 FLLCNGQEVAIADY

-1420 KVPDLRGRFL
+1420 KIPDLMGRFL
-1430 EGANGNMGK
+1430 EGANGNLGTVK
-1439 RIEAGLPNI
+1439 EAGLPNI
-1448 TGSTGSVEYIGTNAI
+1448 TGSFNSAIDEYRVNGKISAKGAFTGSTGLPDGTATGSNCVR
-1463 GAFSAK
+1463 
-1469 NEKCSFNNFQGYRS
+1469 ETVMSFN
-1483 TGAVNFSA
+1483 A
-1491 SKGETKT
+1491 SLS
-1498 NGTLKTANE
+1498 NSI
-1507 HHVYG
+1507 YG
-1512 ASDTVQPNS
+1512 KSDTVQPNS

>member
-25 FKVTGTPIKS
+25 FKVTGTPTKS

-47 REDKDVLIFGNEC
+47 REDKDVFIFGNEC

-104 LVWNSDSEW
+104 LVWNSDSEC

-127 KGCLQA
+127 KGCLVT

-166 TLVLPIDNLPSLQ
+166 ALALPLDSLPSLQ

-199 FFSGS
+199 CCSGV

-224 NCINIFQ
+224 NCINIFR

-243 YYEDTGEQWVI
+243 YYEDTGEKWVI
-254 AAFDGQ
+254 AAWEGTMMLF
-260 MALSTYQNNSTFNYV
+260 TYQNNSTFNYV
-275 DIELVQ
+275 DIELVR

-345 LNHSSYPSYA
+345 LNHSLYPSYA

-372 STTETLPNEDIEI
+372 STTETLPDEDIEI

-545 SDFLIAFPSSTQ
+545 SDFLIGFPSSTQ

-606 GFPVNTTSN
+606 GFSVNTISN

-634 EDFTPSVLADAIIKG
+634 EDFTPSVLADAITKG
-649 GRYVSLAES
+649 GRYVSLVES

-666 FIGLLGPES
+666 FIYGLSGPNL
-675 QYIVGADFSKCT
+675 QYLVGADFSKCT
-687 TIKSMTLCFVGCTN
+687 TIKSMFLCFAGCTN

-715 SAISGDEMSI
+715 SAVSGDEMSV
-725 FQNLALYGTFVGCSA
+725 FQNIALSGTFTGCSA

-753 LIDTFANSGITQA
+753 LIETFHNSGITQA

-772 VKVMSGTFAN
+772 VKVMISTFLN

-796 QLMNSC
+796 QVMNSC

-829 EESGVVI
+829 EEPGVVI
-836 NEAFNGCKQL
+836 RHTFEGCKQL

-856 TKMLATFGDCAL
+856 TEMTGTFSDCAL

-882 SSCFKGCHSLTTMP
+882 SNCFSGCRSLTTMP
-896 VIPNGVTNLDSSF
+896 VIPNGVTSLSSSF
-909 ALCKALTSMTVL
+909 EGCKALTSMTVL
-921 PKTVKNMYQAFS
+921 PKTVKNMSYAFS
-933 WCAALTSIN
+933 WCDALTSIN
-942 IPSEVESLSHAFYG
+942 IPAEVEKLAFAFYE
-956 TAITAVPPIPETCS
+956 TAITVVPPIPETCS
-970 NLDYTFGYCQN
+970 DLYYAFYSCQN
-981 LITVKKIPKTVTSMN
+981 LITVKKIPKTVTNMY
-996 NSFVHCISLETI
+996 NSFTHCISLETI

-1018 YPPETPFSNCPKL
+1018 YPPEGPFSNCPNL

-1044 LRATVLSSKKSVVQW
+1044 LRATVFSSEKSVVQW

-1079 NSAQSIDDE
+1079 DSAQSIDDE
-1088 HSPRITELIAANC
+1088 HSPRITELLAANC
-1101 IGADTVVEGSIQYE
+1101 VGADTAVEGSIQYE

-1187 AFKGCPNLTSIERMP
+1187 AFKGCPNLTLIERMP

-1217 ANLDIGEWL
+1217 ANLDIGEWF

-1260 KWYLVKF
+1260 RWYLVKF

-1359 LNEAEKVES
+1359 LNETEKVES

-1385 FLLCNGQEIAQADY
+1385 FLLCNGQEVAIADY
-1399 PELYAVIG
+1399 FELYTVIG
-1407 SLECCQSKNEGMF
+1407 SLAECQSKNEGMF
-1420 KVPDLRGRFL
+1420 KVPDLRDRFL
-1430 EGANGNMGK
+1430 EGANGNLGK

-1448 TGSTGSVEYIGTNAI
+1448 TGNMNSMMTDSGGSFS
-1463 GAFSAK
+1463 GAFYSNGK
-1469 NEKCSFNNFQGYRS
+1469 PRTRGWQGNDYDEIRHI
-1483 TGAVNFSA
+1483 GFDA
-1491 SKGETKT
+1491 SRMP
-1498 NGTLKTANE
+1498 NSL
-1507 HHVYG
+1507 YG
-1512 ASDTVQPNS
+1512 KSNTVQPPALT
-1521 VCVNYIIKY
+1521 VNYVIKY

>member
-25 FKVTGTPIKS
+25 FKVTGTPTKS

-47 REDKDVLIFGNEC
+47 REDEGVFIYGNEC

-104 LVWNSDSEW
+104 LVWNSDSEC

-127 KGCLQA
+127 KGFLLE

-166 TLVLPIDNLPSLQ
+166 ALVLPIDKLPSLQ

-199 FFSGS
+199 CCFGA
-204 PTAMSYMGNGH
+204 PIAMSYMGNGH
-215 LLSKILYAP
+215 LLSKIHYTP
-224 NCINIFQ
+224 DCINIFQ

-243 YYEDTGEQWVI
+243 YYEDTGEPWVI
-254 AAFDGQ
+254 AAWGRNMMLF
-260 MALSTYQNNSTFNYV
+260 TYQNNSTFNYV

-281 NNANVYDV
+281 NNANVYNV
-289 SVNLTSDQKHALDL
+289 LANLTSDQKHALDL
-303 QHGMNRPIIKIKCG
+303 QHGMDRPIIKIKCG

-326 DGIVEEA
+326 DGIVEEV

-345 LNHSSYPSYA
+345 VNYSDYPSYA
-355 NWGFSY
+355 NWGFCY
-361 RWGSSSLQVEF
+361 KWGSSSLQVVF
-372 STTETLPNEDIEI
+372 STTETLPDEDIEI

-628 TNFSNG
+628 TNFSNK
-634 EDFTPSVLADAIIKG
+634 EDFTPSVLADAITKG

-666 FIGLLGPES
+666 FIYGLSGPDSGLSGPNS
-675 QYIVGADFSKCT
+675 QYLVGADFSKCT
-687 TIKSMTLCFVGCTN
+687 TIKSMSFCFVGCTN
-701 LTTVVLPPSLRDNL
+701 LTTVVLPPSLRDDL
-715 SAISGDEMSI
+715 SAISGDEMSF
-725 FQNLALYGTFVGCSA
+725 FQNAALCGTFSGCSA

-746 IPNNIEM
+746 IPNNIEI
-753 LIDTFANSGITQA
+753 LPYTFENSGITQA

-772 VKVMSGTFAN
+772 VKSMSDTFAG

-796 QLMNSC
+796 QVMNYC

-824 FLLLG
+824 LLFFG
-829 EESGVVI
+829 YEPGVVI
-836 NEAFNGCKQL
+836 DKAFSGCKQL

-856 TKMLATFGDCAL
+856 TKMFATFSGCAL

-882 SSCFKGCHSLTTMP
+882 AYCFDECRSLTTMP
-896 VIPNGVTNLDSSF
+896 VIPNGVTDLSASF
-909 ALCKALTSMTVL
+909 QQCEALTSMTVL
-921 PKTVKNMYQAFS
+921 PKTVKYMAYAFS

-942 IPSEVESLSHAFYG
+942 IPAEVEKLSYAFYG
-956 TAITAVPPIPETCS
+956 TAITVVPPIPETCS
-970 NLDYTFGYCQN
+970 DLYYAFYSCQN

-996 NSFVHCISLETI
+996 NSFTHCISLKTI

-1018 YPPETPFSNCPKL
+1018 YPPETPFNDCPNL

-1044 LRATVLSSKKSVVQW
+1044 LRATVFSSEKSVVQW

-1079 NSAQSIDDE
+1079 DSAQSIDDE
-1088 HSPRITELIAANC
+1088 HSPRITELLAANC
-1101 IGADTVVEGSIQYE
+1101 VGADTAIEGSIQYE

-1139 FSKCFK
+1139 FSRCFK

-1217 ANLDIGEWL
+1217 ANLNIGEWL

-1260 KWYLVKF
+1260 RWYLVKF

-1359 LNEAEKVES
+1359 LNETEKVES

-1385 FLLCNGQEIAQADY
+1385 FLLCNGQEVAIADY
-1399 PELYAVIG
+1399 FELYTVIG
-1407 SLECCQSKNEGMF
+1407 SLAECQSENEGMF
-1420 KVPDLRGRFL
+1420 KLPNLQDRVLQ
-1430 EGANGNMGK
+1430 GANENLGTMK
-1439 RIEAGLPNI
+1439 EAGLPNI
-1448 TGSTGSVEYIGTNAI
+1448 TGKMNSMMTDNGGSFSGAIYVTGTPRVRGWA
-1463 GAFSAK
+1463 G
-1469 NEKCSFNNFQGYRS
+1469 
-1483 TGAVNFSA
+1483 VN
-1491 SKGETKT
+1491 
-1498 NGTLKTANE
+1498 ANE
-1507 HHVYG
+1507 VRSLALDASRSSAVYG
-1512 ASDTVQPNS
+1512 KSNTVQMAAM
-1521 VCVNYIIKY
+1521 CINYVIKY

>member
-25 FKVTGTPIKS
+25 FKITGTPIKS

-47 REDKDVLIFGNEC
+47 REDEGVFIFGNEC

-73 AHWYQMIP
+73 AHWNQVIP

-104 LVWNSDSEW
+104 LVWDSDSEW

-127 KGCLQA
+127 KGCLGA

-166 TLVLPIDNLPSLQ
+166 ALVLPIDNLPSLQ

-199 FFSGS
+199 CCFSH

-215 LLSKILYAP
+215 LLSKVLYAP

-254 AAFDGQ
+254 AAFEGS
-260 MALSTYQNNSTFNYV
+260 MALFTYQNNSTFNYV

-281 NNANVYDV
+281 NNANVYNV

-361 RWGSSSLQVEF
+361 QWGSSSLQVMF
-372 STTETLPNEDIEI
+372 STTETLPDEDIEI

-471 YFLESIGSFPIT
+471 YFLKSIGSFPIT

-518 KTIGKWDFVMQQNLT
+518 KTIGNWDFVMQQNLT

-634 EDFTPSVLADAIIKG
+634 EDFTPSVLADAITKG

-658 ANSVSSEY
+658 TNSVSSEY
-666 FIGLLGPES
+666 FIYGLSDLNS
-675 QYIVGADFSKCT
+675 QTQYLVGADFSKCT
-687 TIKSMTLCFVGCTN
+687 TIKSMSACFVGCTN

-715 SAISGDEMSI
+715 SAISGDEMSF
-725 FQNLALYGTFVGCSA
+725 FQNLALYGTFTGCSA

-753 LIDTFANSGITQA
+753 LIKTFQNSGITQA

-796 QLMNSC
+796 QSMNSC

-829 EESGVVI
+829 EEPDFVI
-836 NEAFNGCKQL
+836 NHTFEGCKQL

-856 TKMLATFGDCAL
+856 TKMFSTFYDCAS

-882 SSCFKGCHSLTTMP
+882 SNCFKGCHSLTTMP
-896 VIPNGVTNLDSSF
+896 VIPNGVTSLSSTF
-909 ALCKALTSMTVL
+909 ELCKALTSMTVL
-921 PKTVKNMYQAFS
+921 PKTVKNMEYAFS

-942 IPSEVESLSHAFYG
+942 IPAEVKTLAHAFYK
-956 TAITAVPPIPETCS
+956 TAITEVPPIPETCS
-970 NLDYTFGYCQN
+970 DLYYAFSYCQN

-996 NSFVHCISLETI
+996 NSFTHCISLETI

-1018 YPPETPFSNCPKL
+1018 YPPETPFSDCPNL

-1044 LRATVLSSKKSVVQW
+1044 LRATVFSSEKSVVQW

-1066 GDFHYYLDKLPNN
+1066 GDSHYYLDKLPNN
-1079 NSAQSIDDE
+1079 DSAQSIDDE
-1088 HSPRITELIAANC
+1088 HSPRITELLAANC
-1101 IGADTVVEGSIQYE
+1101 IGADTAVEGSIQYE

-1152 LEFPNS
+1152 LKFPNS

-1217 ANLDIGEWL
+1217 ANLDIGEWF
-1226 LPLASMTTYPMQ
+1226 LPLASMATYPMQ

-1260 KWYLVKF
+1260 RWYLVKF
-1267 EVDTTTSPRSCVYS
+1267 EVDTTTSPHSCVYS

-1377 LYTTAPDG
+1377 LYTTAPEG
-1385 FLLCNGQEIAQADY
+1385 FLLCSGQEVAIADY
-1399 PELYAVIG
+1399 FELYTVIG
-1407 SLECCQSKNEGMF
+1407 SLAECQSKNEGMF
-1420 KVPDLRGRFL
+1420 KVPDLREVAL
-1430 EGANGNMGK
+1430 VGAGTNDSLSIANHDTYNVGEFKDDQMQGHVHEIYRNYETNPKGGAGTVTIYGGKKNSSEPKTDGVNGTP
-1439 RIEAGLPNI
+1439 RI
-1448 TGSTGSVEYIGTNAI
+1448 GSTTHGKQFGI
-1463 GAFSAK
+1463 
-1469 NEKCSFNNFQGYRS
+1469 
-1483 TGAVNFSA
+1483 
-1491 SKGETKT
+1491 
-1498 NGTLKTANE
+1498 
-1507 HHVYG
+1507 
-1512 ASDTVQPNS
+1512 
-1521 VCVNYIIKY
+1521 NYVIKY

>member
-73 AHWYQMIP
+73 AYWYQVIP

-127 KGCLQA
+127 NGCLAA

-166 TLVLPIDNLPSLQ
+166 ALVLPIDNLPSLQ

-199 FFSGS
+199 CCSGA

-215 LLSKILYAP
+215 LLSKIIYAP

-254 AAFDGQ
+254 AAFNGA

-281 NNANVYDV
+281 NNANVYNV

-326 DGIVEEA
+326 DGIVEEVR
-333 QNGAI
+333 NGAI

-361 RWGSSSLQVEF
+361 QWGSSSLQVMF
-372 STTETLPNEDIEI
+372 STTETLPDEDIEI

-394 VITPHYIDVSWPSQ
+394 VITPYYIDVSWPSQ

-471 YFLESIGSFPIT
+471 YFLESIGSFPAT
-483 ATNITSCFDHSGVKE
+483 ATNITSCFDHSGIKE

-518 KTIGKWDFVMQQNLT
+518 KTIGNWDFVMQQNLT

-557 QDLLKNFLIDT
+557 RDLLKNFLIDT

-584 TFSLCYVQGMQ
+584 TFSLRYVQGMQ

-628 TNFSNG
+628 TNSSYEENP
-634 EDFTPSVLADAIIKG
+634 TPSVLADAITKG

-666 FIGLLGPES
+666 FIYGLSDPNS
-675 QYIVGADFSKCT
+675 QTQYLMGADFSKCT
-687 TIKSMTLCFVGCTN
+687 TIKSMSMCFGMCTN

-715 SAISGDEMSI
+715 SAASGDEMSVL
-725 FQNLALYGTFVGCSA
+725 QNIALFYTFSGCSA

-753 LIDTFANSGITQA
+753 LIDTFNNSGITQA

-772 VKVMSGTFAN
+772 VKVMDGTFAN

-796 QLMNSC
+796 QSMNSC

-829 EESGVVI
+829 EEPGVVI
-836 NEAFNGCKQL
+836 NHTFENCEQL

-856 TKMLATFGDCAL
+856 TKMFGTFYDCAL

-882 SSCFKGCHSLTTMP
+882 MNCFEGCHSLTTMP
-896 VIPNGVTNLDSSF
+896 VIPNGVTNLDESF
-909 ALCKALTSMTVL
+909 AWCKALTSMTVL
-921 PKTVKNMYQAFS
+921 PKTVKNMYSAFRG
-933 WCAALTSIN
+933 CAALTSIN
-942 IPSEVESLSHAFYG
+942 IPAEVETLSHAFYG
-956 TAITAVPPIPETCS
+956 TAITEVPPIPETCS
-970 NLDYTFGYCQN
+970 DLYYAFSHCQN
-981 LITVKKIPKTVTSMN
+981 LITVKKIPKTVTSMD
-996 NSFVHCISLETI
+996 NSFTHCISLETI

-1018 YPPETPFSNCPKL
+1018 YPPETPFSNCPNL

-1044 LRATVLSSKKSVVQW
+1044 LRATVFSSKKSVVQW

-1079 NSAQSIDDE
+1079 DSAQSIDDE
-1088 HSPRITELIAANC
+1088 HSPRITELLAANC
-1101 IGADTVVEGSIQYE
+1101 VGADTAVEGSIQYE

-1158 IETLTSMCEG
+1158 IKTLTSMCEG
-1168 CTNLSK
+1168 CTNLLK

-1217 ANLDIGEWL
+1217 ANLDIGEWF
-1226 LPLASMTTYPMQ
+1226 LPLASMATYPMQ

-1260 KWYLVKF
+1260 RWYLVKF
-1267 EVDTTTSPRSCVYS
+1267 EVDKTTSPYSCVYS

-1385 FLLCNGQEIAQADY
+1385 FLLCNGQEVAIADY
-1399 PELYAVIG
+1399 FELYTVIG
-1407 SLECCQSKNEGMF
+1407 SLAECQSENEGMF
-1420 KVPDLRGRFL
+1420 KVPDLRNRFL
-1430 EGANGNMGK
+1430 EGADGNLGN

-1448 TGSTGSVEYIGTNAI
+1448 TGYFMIRENYFVPNEQKNGALSGEITSISGYGSFTVTGSVNPCIIRFNAADSNPI
-1463 GAFSAK
+1463 
-1469 NEKCSFNNFQGYRS
+1469 
-1483 TGAVNFSA
+1483 
-1491 SKGETKT
+1491 
-1498 NGTLKTANE
+1498 
-1507 HHVYG
+1507 YG
-1512 ASDTVQPNS
+1512 KSSTVQPPALT
-1521 VCVNYIIKY
+1521 VNYVIKY